1 MQPIKLEIFLDDK
14 TLAGMK
20 SVEGNLA
27 ALESFNRQ
35 MVERLQGELKQLERQ
50 YKQLQKQGLAGDRE
64 LADIQALKGV
74 IGSLKDEIKAY
85 EAAKRQAN
93 ETPLVAHDPAP
104 KLNQVKMTMAQ
115 IARELPSLAMGPQ
128 MFFLAIS
135 NNIPMFTDA
144 VSNARREYELMTA
157 AGKKAT
163 PVWKQVASAMFSP
176 QTALA
181 TLITLTV
188 MYSKEIW
195 ASIKGLGG
203 ARDATLELLSAEQE
217 MALARNKAQESIKK
231 ERAELELIYSK
242 LRDTSL
248 STRERTAAIN
258 EWVKRYP
265 EYAGILD
272 GEQVS
277 LSKLESSYRALSKEI
292 YANAVARNY
301 ADRIADLSVRKE
313 KEEIRRLNQKLTVA
327 RAEEDLKKQEEDF
340 SRKEQEGFG
349 TATAKIDARKKVEAS
364 RRNVEEQKRIYNDI
378 LGNLQ
383 AYENNIAAIEK
394 RIKTADLFPQP
405 EEGTYDYWTAQ
416 KERSEAVLKE
426 IRSDIKRTLD
436 EAAGEGRDLF
446 SLGIDKSTVEAYR
459 KATGELKTAE
469 KELKAYE
476 TKERR
481 VPGRTPTDYQNE
493 LSDARL
499 RAQRKLEDARIALMA
514 EGSAKRK
521 ALLRQEYE
529 QTLAAIDK
537 EERELLSRLEKSK
550 KAGNPVAPG
559 EADRIRQDASSQRVI
574 AGVQYMQ
581 EVYEEEKQFREK
593 DRQAW
598 IDYNREYGSY
608 QEKRL
613 AITQDYALKIAA
625 AETEGEK
632 AMLKRRRE
640 DELKELD
647 FGEFKKTVNL
657 ADVFG
662 NLDTQSTE
670 ALSALRDK
678 LKEYISGA
686 AKELRPSDLKQ
697 LQDALTNIDLKL
709 ADRKPFR
716 ELKRSMDEYAKAQE
730 SVQKAQEDLNT
741 VMAGG
746 KVITGVYR
754 DETGKL
760 TTKLLTQ
767 EQAEKKLT
775 EAQENRRRKRTA
787 MAQSLQGVAGEM
799 SSYGQAADDVV
810 SMLEG
815 FGVSEDENAKRVIEG
830 FNTMSEGIGQ
840 FANSMLSGDIGGM
853 ISGVVNTAGG
863 FVKTLGSL
871 FGTDWGGQRSERR
884 YQQAKERYESY
895 MAVLDKVIAKQKEL
909 VASMETDTLAN
920 ANNSYKKAGE
930 LLQQQEEYAR
940 EMGKAYLNA
949 GASKGFLGIG
959 SKASHGTKQ
968 REDISSTAWEQAR
981 RVLGSDFSKV
991 ADGRMTGLFDLS
1003 YEKLVEL
1010 RDEAT
1015 GFWSELHEDTRKYLE
1030 QIIES
1035 EEAWLEVQETRKEAM
1050 TGISFENV
1058 RSSFLDM
1065 LMDMDSSTADFADN
1079 FEKYMQKAMLNS
1091 MLSESYNER
1100 IKEWYDSFAEA
1111 MEEKTEWRTGWS
1123 GLRRKRTQVVTEA
1136 AGVLNQAEHD
1146 MLKEAWDSIVSDAL
1160 AQRDAMKEIF
1170 GWKGDGTESQSG
1182 RGGAFTAMTQEQGTL
1197 LEGLFTSLQDHAS
1210 GMHKLLEELAKSRKE
1225 DHDLLVSIAENTAY
1239 CRYLEGI
1246 NEIME
1251 YFRNNG
1257 IKVS

>member
-20 SVEGNLA
+20 SAEGNIA

-144 VSNARREYELMTA
+144 VGNARKEYELMTA

-163 PVWKQVASAMFSP
+163 PVWKQVAASLFSP

-181 TLITLTV
+181 ALITLTV
-188 MYSKEIW
+188 VYGKEIGEW
-195 ASIKGLGG
+195 IKGLFGG
-203 ARDATLELLSAEQE
+203 KNAMDELRESMRETYEVEKEANATFVKSRFE
-217 MALARNKAQESIKK
+217 MDRVIK
-231 ERAELELIYSK
+231 SV
-242 LRDTSL
+242 
-248 STRERTAAIN
+248 REF
-258 EWVKRYP
+258 K
-265 EYAGILD
+265 G
-272 GEQVS
+272 
-277 LSKLESSYRALSKEI
+277 SKEEERKKVTELNRTYGETFGYYQTLSEWYDTLMKKSSDYIEILVLEQKARKWLDKAVEESDKADKLKAEGVESHRPWFGAGGKIHKFFGGGSTDQFGSDPALVAYNKMLKDI
-292 YANAVARNY
+292 YDA
-301 ADRIADLSVRKE
+301 
-313 KEEIRRLNQKLTVA
+313 EEDALK
-327 RAEEDLKKQEEDF
+327 RAEEFQDKAARIKEGTNINTVVSGSVEELENSIAEKRKALKKLTNKED
-340 SRKEQEGFG
+340 
-349 TATAKIDARKKVEAS
+349 
-364 RRNVEEQKRIYNDI
+364 Y
-378 LGNLQ
+378 
-383 AYENNIAAIEK
+383 
-394 RIKTADLFPQP
+394 
-405 EEGTYDYWTAQ
+405 
-416 KERSEAVLKE
+416 
-426 IRSDIKRTLD
+426 
-436 EAAGEGRDLF
+436 EAAMKVIEAEEKKLENITGKKNKDGGRNA
-446 SLGIDKSTVEAYR
+446 S
-459 KATGELKTAE
+459 
-469 KELKAYE
+469 
-476 TKERR
+476 
-481 VPGRTPTDYQNE
+481 DYQDA

-559 EADRIRQDASSQRVI
+559 EAGRIRQDASSQRVI

-716 ELKRSMDEYAKAQE
+716 ELKLSMDEYANAQE
-730 SVQKAQEDLNT
+730 TARQAQEDLNT

-746 KVITGVYR
+746 KVITGLYR

-760 TTKLLTQ
+760 VTELLTQ
-767 EQAEKKLT
+767 EQAEKKLS

-815 FGVSEDENAKRVIEG
+815 FGVSVDENAKRVVEG

-940 EMGKAYLNA
+940 EMGKVYLNA

-968 REDISSTAWEQAR
+968 REGISSTAWEQAR

-1035 EEAWLEVQETRKEAM
+1035 EEAWQEVQETRKEAM

-1111 MEEKTEWRTGWS
+1111 MEEKTEWRTGQ
-1123 GLRRKRTQVVTEA
+1123 GRRGRSRYKVVTEA
-1136 AGVLNQAEHD
+1136 AGVLNETEHD

-1170 GWKGDGTESQSG
+1170 GWQGDSAGSQSG
-1182 RGGAFTAMTQEQGTL
+1182 RSGAFTTMTQEQGTL

>member
-1 MQPIKLEIFLDDK
+1 
-14 TLAGMK
+14 MK
-20 SVEGNLA
+20 SAEGNIA

-93 ETPLVAHDPAP
+93 ETPLVAQDPAP

-144 VSNARREYELMTA
+144 VSNARKEYELMTA

-163 PVWKQVASAMFSP
+163 PVWKQVAASLFSP

-181 TLITLTV
+181 ALITLTV
-188 MYSKEIW
+188 VYGKEIGEW
-195 ASIKGLGG
+195 IKGLFGG
-203 ARDATLELLSAEQE
+203 KNAMDELRESMRETYEVEKEANATFVKSRFE
-217 MALARNKAQESIKK
+217 MDRVIK
-231 ERAELELIYSK
+231 SV
-242 LRDTSL
+242 
-248 STRERTAAIN
+248 REF
-258 EWVKRYP
+258 K
-265 EYAGILD
+265 G
-272 GEQVS
+272 
-277 LSKLESSYRALSKEI
+277 SKEEERKKVTELNRTYGETFGYYQTLSEWYDTLMKKSSDYIEILVLEQKARKWLDKAVEESDKADKLKAEGVESHRPWFGAGGKIHKFFGGGSTDQFGSDPALVAYNKMLKDI
-292 YANAVARNY
+292 YDA
-301 ADRIADLSVRKE
+301 
-313 KEEIRRLNQKLTVA
+313 EEDALK
-327 RAEEDLKKQEEDF
+327 RAEEFQDKAARIKEGTNINTVVSGSVEELENSIAEKRKALKKLTNKED
-340 SRKEQEGFG
+340 
-349 TATAKIDARKKVEAS
+349 
-364 RRNVEEQKRIYNDI
+364 Y
-378 LGNLQ
+378 
-383 AYENNIAAIEK
+383 
-394 RIKTADLFPQP
+394 
-405 EEGTYDYWTAQ
+405 
-416 KERSEAVLKE
+416 
-426 IRSDIKRTLD
+426 
-436 EAAGEGRDLF
+436 EAAMKVIEAEEKKLETITGKKNKDGGRNA
-446 SLGIDKSTVEAYR
+446 S
-459 KATGELKTAE
+459 
-469 KELKAYE
+469 
-476 TKERR
+476 
-481 VPGRTPTDYQNE
+481 DYQDA

-559 EADRIRQDASSQRVI
+559 EAGRIRQDASSQRVI

-716 ELKRSMDEYAKAQE
+716 ELKRSMDEYANAQE
-730 SVQKAQEDLNT
+730 TARQAQEDLNT

-746 KVITGVYR
+746 KVITSLYR

-760 TTKLLTQ
+760 VTELLTQ
-767 EQAEKKLT
+767 EQAEKKLS

-815 FGVSEDENAKRVIEG
+815 FGVSVDENAKRVIEG

-968 REDISSTAWEQAR
+968 REGISSTAWEQAR

-1035 EEAWLEVQETRKEAM
+1035 EEAWQEVQETRKEAM

-1111 MEEKTEWRTGWS
+1111 MEEKTEWRTGQ
-1123 GLRRKRTQVVTEA
+1123 GRRGRSRYKVVTEA
-1136 AGVLNQAEHD
+1136 AGVLNETEHD

-1170 GWKGDGTESQSG
+1170 GWQGDSAGSQSG
-1182 RGGAFTAMTQEQGTL
+1182 RSGAFTTMTQEQGTL

-1225 DHDLLVSIAENTAY
+1225 EHDLLVSIAENTAY

>member
-104 KLNQVKMTMAQ
+104 KLNLHNSIQQM
-115 IARELPSLAMGPQ
+115 AREMPSLAMGPQ

-815 FGVSEDENAKRVIEG
+815 FGVSVDENAKRVIEG

>member
-1 MQPIKLEIFLDDK
+1 MQPIKLEIFLDDR

-20 SVEGNLA
+20 SAEGNIA

-50 YKQLQKQGLAGDRE
+50 YRQLQKQGLAGDRE
-64 LADIQALKGV
+64 LADMQALKGV
-74 IGSLKDEIKAY
+74 IGGLKDEIKAY
-85 EAAKRQAN
+85 EAAKRQAG

-104 KLNQVKMTMAQ
+104 KLNQVRMTMAQ

-135 NNIPMFTDA
+135 NNIPLFTDA
-144 VSNARREYELMTA
+144 VSNARKEYELMTA

-163 PVWKQVASAMFSP
+163 PVWKQVAASLFSP

-181 TLITLTV
+181 ALITLTV
-188 MYSKEIW
+188 VYGKEIGEW
-195 ASIKGLGG
+195 IKGLFGG
-203 ARDATLELLSAEQE
+203 KNAMDELRESMRETYEVEKEANATFVKSRFE
-217 MALARNKAQESIKK
+217 MDRVVKSVK
-231 ERAELELIYSK
+231 EFK
-242 LRDTSL
+242 
-248 STRERTAAIN
+248 
-258 EWVKRYP
+258 
-265 EYAGILD
+265 G
-272 GEQVS
+272 
-277 LSKLESSYRALSKEI
+277 SKEEERKKVTELNRTYGETFGYYQTLSEWYDTLMKKSSDYIEILVLEQKARKWLDKAVEESDKADKLKAEGVESHRPWFGAGGKIHKFFGGGSTDRFGSDPALVAYNKMLKDI
-292 YANAVARNY
+292 YDAEENA
-301 ADRIADLSVRKE
+301 LK
-313 KEEIRRLNQKLTVA
+313 
-327 RAEEDLKKQEEDF
+327 RAEEFQDKAARIKEGTNINTVVSGSVEELENSIAEKRKALKKLTNKED
-340 SRKEQEGFG
+340 
-349 TATAKIDARKKVEAS
+349 
-364 RRNVEEQKRIYNDI
+364 Y
-378 LGNLQ
+378 
-383 AYENNIAAIEK
+383 
-394 RIKTADLFPQP
+394 
-405 EEGTYDYWTAQ
+405 
-416 KERSEAVLKE
+416 
-426 IRSDIKRTLD
+426 
-436 EAAGEGRDLF
+436 EAAMKVIEAEEKKLGTITGKKNKDGGRNA
-446 SLGIDKSTVEAYR
+446 S
-459 KATGELKTAE
+459 
-469 KELKAYE
+469 
-476 TKERR
+476 
-481 VPGRTPTDYQNE
+481 DYQDA

-559 EADRIRQDASSQRVI
+559 EADRIRQDASSQRVV

-581 EVYEEEKQFREK
+581 DVYDEEKQFREK

-662 NLDTQSTE
+662 NLDAQSTE

-716 ELKRSMDEYAKAQE
+716 ELKRSMDEYANAQGT
-730 SVQKAQEDLNT
+730 VQKAQEDLNT

-746 KVITGVYR
+746 KVITGLYR

-760 TTKLLTQ
+760 VTGLLTQ

-815 FGVSEDENAKRVIEG
+815 FGVSVDENAKRVIEG

-968 REDISSTAWEQAR
+968 REGISSTAWEQAR

-1035 EEAWLEVQETRKEAM
+1035 EEAWQEVQETRKEAM
-1050 TGISFENV
+1050 TGISFESV

-1100 IKEWYDSFAEA
+1100 LRKWYDSFAEA
-1111 MEEKTEWRTGWS
+1111 MEEKTEWRTGQ
-1123 GLRRKRTQVVTEA
+1123 GRRGRNRYKVTTEA
-1136 AGVLNQAEHD
+1136 AGVLSQTEHD
-1146 MLKEAWDSIVSDAL
+1146 MLKDSWDSIVNDAL
-1160 AQRDAMKEIF
+1160 AERDAMKEIF
-1170 GWKGDGTESQSG
+1170 GWQGDPASSQSG
-1182 RGGAFTAMTQEQGTL
+1182 RSGAFTTMAQEQGTL

-1239 CRYLEGI
+1239 CRYLESI

-1257 IKVS
+1257 IEVS

>member
-20 SVEGNLA
+20 SAEGNIA

-93 ETPLVAHDPAP
+93 ETPLVAQDPAP

-144 VSNARREYELMTA
+144 VSNARKEYELMTA

-163 PVWKQVASAMFSP
+163 PVWKQVAASLFSP

-181 TLITLTV
+181 ALITLTV
-188 MYSKEIW
+188 VYGKEIGEW
-195 ASIKGLGG
+195 IKGLFGG
-203 ARDATLELLSAEQE
+203 KNAMDELRESMRETYEVEKEANATFVKSRFE
-217 MALARNKAQESIKK
+217 MDRVIK
-231 ERAELELIYSK
+231 SV
-242 LRDTSL
+242 
-248 STRERTAAIN
+248 REF
-258 EWVKRYP
+258 K
-265 EYAGILD
+265 G
-272 GEQVS
+272 
-277 LSKLESSYRALSKEI
+277 SKEEERKKVTELNRTYGETFGYYQTLSEWYDTLMKKSSDYIEILVLEQKARKWLDKAVEESDKADKLKAEGVESHRPWFGAGGKIHKFFGGGSTDQFGSDPALVAYNKMLKDI
-292 YANAVARNY
+292 YDA
-301 ADRIADLSVRKE
+301 
-313 KEEIRRLNQKLTVA
+313 EEDALK
-327 RAEEDLKKQEEDF
+327 RAEEFQDKAARIKEGTNINTVVSGSVEELENSIAEKRKALKKLTNKED
-340 SRKEQEGFG
+340 
-349 TATAKIDARKKVEAS
+349 
-364 RRNVEEQKRIYNDI
+364 Y
-378 LGNLQ
+378 
-383 AYENNIAAIEK
+383 
-394 RIKTADLFPQP
+394 
-405 EEGTYDYWTAQ
+405 
-416 KERSEAVLKE
+416 
-426 IRSDIKRTLD
+426 
-436 EAAGEGRDLF
+436 EAAMKVIEAEEKKLETITGKKNKDGGRNA
-446 SLGIDKSTVEAYR
+446 S
-459 KATGELKTAE
+459 
-469 KELKAYE
+469 
-476 TKERR
+476 
-481 VPGRTPTDYQNE
+481 DYQDA

-559 EADRIRQDASSQRVI
+559 EAGRIRQDASSQRVI

-716 ELKRSMDEYAKAQE
+716 ELKRSMDEYANAQE
-730 SVQKAQEDLNT
+730 TARQAQEDLNT

-746 KVITGVYR
+746 KVITGLYR

-760 TTKLLTQ
+760 VTELLTQ
-767 EQAEKKLT
+767 EQAEKKLS

-815 FGVSEDENAKRVIEG
+815 FGVSVDENAKRVIEG

-968 REDISSTAWEQAR
+968 REGISSTAWEQVR

-1035 EEAWLEVQETRKEAM
+1035 EEAWQEVQETRKEAM

-1111 MEEKTEWRTGWS
+1111 MEEKTEWRTGQ
-1123 GLRRKRTQVVTEA
+1123 GRRGRSRYKVVTEA
-1136 AGVLNQAEHD
+1136 AGVLNETEHD

-1170 GWKGDGTESQSG
+1170 GWQGDSAGSQSG
-1182 RGGAFTAMTQEQGTL
+1182 RSGAFTTMTQEQGTL

-1225 DHDLLVSIAENTAY
+1225 EHDLLVSIAENTAY

>member
-1 MQPIKLEIFLDDK
+1 MQPIKLEIFLDDR

-20 SVEGNLA
+20 SAEGNIA

-50 YKQLQKQGLAGDRE
+50 YRQLQKQGLAGDRE

-74 IGSLKDEIKAY
+74 IGGLKDEIKAY
-85 EAAKRQAN
+85 EAAKKQAS

-104 KLNQVKMTMAQ
+104 KLNQVRMTMAQ

-144 VSNARREYELMTA
+144 VSNARKEYELMTA

-163 PVWKQVASAMFSP
+163 PVWKQVAASLFSP

-181 TLITLTV
+181 ALITLTV
-188 MYSKEIW
+188 VYGKEIGEW
-195 ASIKGLGG
+195 IKGLFGG
-203 ARDATLELLSAEQE
+203 KNAMDELRESMRETYEVEKEANATFVKSRFEMDRVIKSVKEFKGSKEEERKKVTELNRTYGETFGYYQTLSEWYDTLMKKSSDYIEVLVLEQKARKWLDKAVEESDKADKLKAEGAESHRPWFGAGGKIHKFFGGGSTDQFGSDPASVVYNKKLKDIYDAEED
-217 MALARNKAQESIKK
+217 ALK
-231 ERAELELIYSK
+231 RAEEFQDK
-242 LRDTSL
+242 
-248 STRERTAAIN
+248 AARIKEGTNIN
-258 EWVKRYP
+258 TV
-265 EYAGILD
+265 
-272 GEQVS
+272 VS
-277 LSKLESSYRALSKEI
+277 GSVEELESSIAEKRKALK
-292 YANAVARNY
+292 
-301 ADRIADLSVRKE
+301 
-313 KEEIRRLNQKLTVA
+313 KLTNKEDYEAAMKVIE
-327 RAEEDLKKQEEDF
+327 AEEKKLETIT
-340 SRKEQEGFG
+340 G
-349 TATAKIDARKKVEAS
+349 KKNKDGGRNAS
-364 RRNVEEQKRIYNDI
+364 
-378 LGNLQ
+378 
-383 AYENNIAAIEK
+383 
-394 RIKTADLFPQP
+394 
-405 EEGTYDYWTAQ
+405 
-416 KERSEAVLKE
+416 
-426 IRSDIKRTLD
+426 
-436 EAAGEGRDLF
+436 
-446 SLGIDKSTVEAYR
+446 
-459 KATGELKTAE
+459 
-469 KELKAYE
+469 
-476 TKERR
+476 
-481 VPGRTPTDYQNE
+481 DYQDA

-559 EADRIRQDASSQRVI
+559 EADRIRQDASSQRVV

-581 EVYEEEKQFREK
+581 DVYDEEKQFREK

-632 AMLKRRRE
+632 AILKRRRE

-670 ALSALRDK
+670 SLSALRDK

-730 SVQKAQEDLNT
+730 TVQKAQEDLNT

-746 KVITGVYR
+746 KVITGQYR

-760 TTKLLTQ
+760 VTGLLTQ

-815 FGVSEDENAKRVIEG
+815 FGVSVDENAKRVIEG

-968 REDISSTAWEQAR
+968 REGISSTAWEQAR

-1035 EEAWLEVQETRKEAM
+1035 EEAWQEVQETRKEAM
-1050 TGISFENV
+1050 TGISFESV

-1079 FEKYMQKAMLNS
+1079 FEKYMQRAMLNS

-1100 IKEWYDSFAEA
+1100 LRKWYDSFAEA
-1111 MEEKTEWRTGWS
+1111 MEEKTEWRTGQ
-1123 GLRRKRTQVVTEA
+1123 GRRGRNRYKVTTEA
-1136 AGVLNQAEHD
+1136 AGVLSQTEYDA
-1146 MLKEAWDSIVSDAL
+1146 LKESWDSIVSDAL
-1160 AQRDAMKEIF
+1160 AERDAMKEIF
-1170 GWKGDGTESQSG
+1170 GWQGDPASSQSG
-1182 RGGAFTAMTQEQGTL
+1182 RSGAFTTMTQEQGTL

-1225 DHDLLVSIAENTAY
+1225 DHDLLVSIVENTAY
-1239 CRYLEGI
+1239 CRYLESI

-1257 IKVS
+1257 IEVS

>member
-1 MQPIKLEIFLDDK
+1 
-14 TLAGMK
+14 MK
-20 SVEGNLA
+20 SAEGNIA

-50 YKQLQKQGLAGDRE
+50 YRQLQKQGLAGDRE

-74 IGSLKDEIKAY
+74 IGGLKDEIKAY
-85 EAAKRQAN
+85 EAAKRQAG

-104 KLNQVKMTMAQ
+104 KLNQVRMTMAQ

-144 VSNARREYELMTA
+144 VSNARKEYELMTA

-163 PVWKQVASAMFSP
+163 PVWKQVAASLFSP

-181 TLITLTV
+181 ALITLTV
-188 MYSKEIW
+188 VYGKEIGEW
-195 ASIKGLGG
+195 IKGLFGG
-203 ARDATLELLSAEQE
+203 KKAMDELRESMRETYEVEKEANATFVKSRFEMDRVIKSVKEFKGSKEEERKKVTELNRTYGETFGYYQTLSEWYDTLMKKSSDYIEVLVLEQKARKWLDKAVEESDKADKLKAEGAESHRPWFGAGGKIHKFFGGGSTDQFGSDPASVVYNKKLKDIYDAEED
-217 MALARNKAQESIKK
+217 ALK
-231 ERAELELIYSK
+231 RAEEFQDK
-242 LRDTSL
+242 
-248 STRERTAAIN
+248 AARIKEGTNIN
-258 EWVKRYP
+258 TV
-265 EYAGILD
+265 
-272 GEQVS
+272 VS
-277 LSKLESSYRALSKEI
+277 GSVEELESSIAEKRKALK
-292 YANAVARNY
+292 
-301 ADRIADLSVRKE
+301 
-313 KEEIRRLNQKLTVA
+313 KLTNKEDYEAAMKVIE
-327 RAEEDLKKQEEDF
+327 AEEKKLETIT
-340 SRKEQEGFG
+340 G
-349 TATAKIDARKKVEAS
+349 KKNKDGGRNAS
-364 RRNVEEQKRIYNDI
+364 
-378 LGNLQ
+378 
-383 AYENNIAAIEK
+383 
-394 RIKTADLFPQP
+394 
-405 EEGTYDYWTAQ
+405 
-416 KERSEAVLKE
+416 
-426 IRSDIKRTLD
+426 
-436 EAAGEGRDLF
+436 
-446 SLGIDKSTVEAYR
+446 
-459 KATGELKTAE
+459 
-469 KELKAYE
+469 
-476 TKERR
+476 
-481 VPGRTPTDYQNE
+481 DYQDA

-559 EADRIRQDASSQRVI
+559 EADRIRQDASSQRVV

-581 EVYEEEKQFREK
+581 DVYDEEKQFREK

-632 AMLKRRRE
+632 AILKRRRE

-670 ALSALRDK
+670 SLSALRDK

-730 SVQKAQEDLNT
+730 TVQKAQEDLNT

-746 KVITGVYR
+746 KVITGQYR

-760 TTKLLTQ
+760 VTGLLTQ

-815 FGVSEDENAKRVIEG
+815 FGVSVDENAKRVIEG

-968 REDISSTAWEQAR
+968 REGISSTAWEQAR

-1035 EEAWLEVQETRKEAM
+1035 EEAWQEVQETRKEAM
-1050 TGISFENV
+1050 TGISFESV

-1079 FEKYMQKAMLNS
+1079 FEKYMQRAMLNS

-1100 IKEWYDSFAEA
+1100 LRKWYDSFAEA
-1111 MEEKTEWRTGWS
+1111 MEEKTEWRTGQ
-1123 GLRRKRTQVVTEA
+1123 GRRGRNRYKVTTEA
-1136 AGVLNQAEHD
+1136 AGVLSQTEYDA
-1146 MLKEAWDSIVSDAL
+1146 LKESWDSIVSDAL
-1160 AQRDAMKEIF
+1160 AERDAMKEIF
-1170 GWKGDGTESQSG
+1170 GWQGDPASSQSG
-1182 RGGAFTAMTQEQGTL
+1182 RSGAFTTMTQEQGTL

-1225 DHDLLVSIAENTAY
+1225 DHDLLVSIVENTAY
-1239 CRYLEGI
+1239 CRYLESI

-1257 IKVS
+1257 IEVS

>member
-20 SVEGNLA
+20 SAEGNLA

-144 VSNARREYELMTA
+144 VGNARKEYELMTA

-163 PVWKQVASAMFSP
+163 PVWKQVAASLFSP

-181 TLITLTV
+181 ALITLTV
-188 MYSKEIW
+188 VYGKEIGEW
-195 ASIKGLGG
+195 IKGLFGG
-203 ARDATLELLSAEQE
+203 KNAMDELRESMRETYEVEKEANATFVKSRFE
-217 MALARNKAQESIKK
+217 MDRVIK
-231 ERAELELIYSK
+231 SV
-242 LRDTSL
+242 
-248 STRERTAAIN
+248 REF
-258 EWVKRYP
+258 K
-265 EYAGILD
+265 G
-272 GEQVS
+272 
-277 LSKLESSYRALSKEI
+277 SKEEERKKVTELNRTYGETFGYYQTLSEWYDTLMKKSSDYIEILVLEQKARKWLDKAVEESDKADKLKAEGVESHRPWFGAGGKIHKFFGGGSTDRFGSDPALVAYNKMLKDI
-292 YANAVARNY
+292 YDA
-301 ADRIADLSVRKE
+301 
-313 KEEIRRLNQKLTVA
+313 EEDALK
-327 RAEEDLKKQEEDF
+327 RAEEFQDKAARIKEGTNINTVVSGSVEELENSIAEKRKALKKLTNKED
-340 SRKEQEGFG
+340 
-349 TATAKIDARKKVEAS
+349 
-364 RRNVEEQKRIYNDI
+364 Y
-378 LGNLQ
+378 
-383 AYENNIAAIEK
+383 
-394 RIKTADLFPQP
+394 
-405 EEGTYDYWTAQ
+405 
-416 KERSEAVLKE
+416 
-426 IRSDIKRTLD
+426 
-436 EAAGEGRDLF
+436 EAAMKVIEAEEKKLETITGKKNKDGGRNA
-446 SLGIDKSTVEAYR
+446 S
-459 KATGELKTAE
+459 
-469 KELKAYE
+469 
-476 TKERR
+476 
-481 VPGRTPTDYQNE
+481 DYQDA

-559 EADRIRQDASSQRVI
+559 EAGRIRQDASSQRVI
-574 AGVQYMQ
+574 AGVRYMQ

-716 ELKRSMDEYAKAQE
+716 ELKRSMDEYANAQE
-730 SVQKAQEDLNT
+730 TARQAQEDLNT

-746 KVITGVYR
+746 KVITGLYR

-760 TTKLLTQ
+760 VTELLTQ
-767 EQAEKKLT
+767 EQAEKKLS

-815 FGVSEDENAKRVIEG
+815 FGVSVDENAKRVIEG

-968 REDISSTAWEQAR
+968 REGISSTAWEQAR

-1035 EEAWLEVQETRKEAM
+1035 EEAWQEVQETRKEAM

-1111 MEEKTEWRTGWS
+1111 MEEKTEWRTGQ
-1123 GLRRKRTQVVTEA
+1123 GRRGRSRYKVVTEA
-1136 AGVLNQAEHD
+1136 AGVLNETEHD

-1170 GWKGDGTESQSG
+1170 GWQGDSAGSQSG
-1182 RGGAFTAMTQEQGTL
+1182 RSGAFTTMTQEQGTL

>member
-20 SVEGNLA
+20 SAEGNIA

-144 VSNARREYELMTA
+144 VSNARKEYELMTA

-163 PVWKQVASAMFSP
+163 PVWKQVAASLFSP

-181 TLITLTV
+181 ALITLTV
-188 MYSKEIW
+188 VYGKEIGEW
-195 ASIKGLGG
+195 IKGLFGG
-203 ARDATLELLSAEQE
+203 KNAMDELRESMRETYEVEKEANATFVKSRFE
-217 MALARNKAQESIKK
+217 MDRVIK
-231 ERAELELIYSK
+231 SV
-242 LRDTSL
+242 
-248 STRERTAAIN
+248 REF
-258 EWVKRYP
+258 K
-265 EYAGILD
+265 G
-272 GEQVS
+272 
-277 LSKLESSYRALSKEI
+277 SKEEERKKVTELNRTYGETFGYYQTLSEWYDTLMKKSSDYIEILVLEQKARKWLDKAVEESDKADKLKAEGVESHRPWFGAGGKIHKFFGGGSTDRFGSDPALVAYNKMLKDI
-292 YANAVARNY
+292 YDA
-301 ADRIADLSVRKE
+301 
-313 KEEIRRLNQKLTVA
+313 EEDALK
-327 RAEEDLKKQEEDF
+327 RAEEFQDKAARIKEGTNINTVVSGSVEELENSIAEKRKALKKLTNKED
-340 SRKEQEGFG
+340 
-349 TATAKIDARKKVEAS
+349 
-364 RRNVEEQKRIYNDI
+364 Y
-378 LGNLQ
+378 
-383 AYENNIAAIEK
+383 
-394 RIKTADLFPQP
+394 
-405 EEGTYDYWTAQ
+405 
-416 KERSEAVLKE
+416 
-426 IRSDIKRTLD
+426 
-436 EAAGEGRDLF
+436 EAAMKVIEAEEKKLETITGKKNKDGGRNA
-446 SLGIDKSTVEAYR
+446 S
-459 KATGELKTAE
+459 
-469 KELKAYE
+469 
-476 TKERR
+476 
-481 VPGRTPTDYQNE
+481 DYQDA

-559 EADRIRQDASSQRVI
+559 EAGRIRQDASSQRVI

-716 ELKRSMDEYAKAQE
+716 ELKRSMDEYANAQE
-730 SVQKAQEDLNT
+730 TARQAQEDLNT

-746 KVITGVYR
+746 KVITSLYR

-760 TTKLLTQ
+760 VTELLTQ
-767 EQAEKKLT
+767 EQAEKKLS

-815 FGVSEDENAKRVIEG
+815 FGVSVDENAKRVIEG

-968 REDISSTAWEQAR
+968 REGISSTAWEQAR

-1035 EEAWLEVQETRKEAM
+1035 EEAWQEVQETRKEAM

-1111 MEEKTEWRTGWS
+1111 MEEKTEWRTGQ
-1123 GLRRKRTQVVTEA
+1123 GRRGRSRYKVVTEA
-1136 AGVLNQAEHD
+1136 AGVLNETEHD

-1170 GWKGDGTESQSG
+1170 GWQGDSASSQSG
-1182 RGGAFTAMTQEQGTL
+1182 RSGAFTTMTQEQGTL

-1225 DHDLLVSIAENTAY
+1225 EHDLLVSIAENTAY

>member
-1 MQPIKLEIFLDDK
+1 
-14 TLAGMK
+14 MK
-20 SVEGNLA
+20 SAEGNIA

-144 VSNARREYELMTA
+144 VSNARKEYELMTA

-163 PVWKQVASAMFSP
+163 PVWKQVAASLFSP

-181 TLITLTV
+181 ALITLTV
-188 MYSKEIW
+188 VYGKEIGEW
-195 ASIKGLGG
+195 IKGLFGG
-203 ARDATLELLSAEQE
+203 KNAMDELRESMRETYEVEKEANATFVKSRFE
-217 MALARNKAQESIKK
+217 MDRVIK
-231 ERAELELIYSK
+231 SV
-242 LRDTSL
+242 
-248 STRERTAAIN
+248 REF
-258 EWVKRYP
+258 K
-265 EYAGILD
+265 G
-272 GEQVS
+272 
-277 LSKLESSYRALSKEI
+277 SKEEERKKVTELNRTYGETFGYYQTLSEWYDTLMKKSSDYIEILVLEQKARKWLDKAVEESDKADKLKAEGVESHRPWFGAGGKIHKFFGGGSTDRFGSDPALVAYNKMLKDI
-292 YANAVARNY
+292 YDA
-301 ADRIADLSVRKE
+301 
-313 KEEIRRLNQKLTVA
+313 EEDALK
-327 RAEEDLKKQEEDF
+327 RAEEFQDKAARIKEGTNINTVVSGSVEELENSIAEKRKALKKLTNKED
-340 SRKEQEGFG
+340 
-349 TATAKIDARKKVEAS
+349 
-364 RRNVEEQKRIYNDI
+364 Y
-378 LGNLQ
+378 
-383 AYENNIAAIEK
+383 
-394 RIKTADLFPQP
+394 
-405 EEGTYDYWTAQ
+405 
-416 KERSEAVLKE
+416 
-426 IRSDIKRTLD
+426 
-436 EAAGEGRDLF
+436 EAAMKVIEAEEKKLETITGKKNKDGGRNA
-446 SLGIDKSTVEAYR
+446 S
-459 KATGELKTAE
+459 
-469 KELKAYE
+469 
-476 TKERR
+476 
-481 VPGRTPTDYQNE
+481 DYQDA

-559 EADRIRQDASSQRVI
+559 EAGRIRQDASSQRVI

-716 ELKRSMDEYAKAQE
+716 ELKRSMDEYANAQE
-730 SVQKAQEDLNT
+730 TARQAQEDLNT

-746 KVITGVYR
+746 KVITGLYR

-760 TTKLLTQ
+760 VTELLTQ
-767 EQAEKKLT
+767 EQAEKKLS

-815 FGVSEDENAKRVIEG
+815 FGVSVDENAKRVIEG

-968 REDISSTAWEQAR
+968 REGISSTAWEQAR

-1035 EEAWLEVQETRKEAM
+1035 EEAWQEVQETRKEAM
-1050 TGISFENV
+1050 TGISLENV

-1123 GLRRKRTQVVTEA
+1123 GLRRKRIQVVTEA

>member
-1 MQPIKLEIFLDDK
+1 
-14 TLAGMK
+14 MK
-20 SVEGNLA
+20 SAEGNIA

-50 YKQLQKQGLAGDRE
+50 YRQLQKQGLAGDRE

-74 IGSLKDEIKAY
+74 IGGLKDEIKAY
-85 EAAKRQAN
+85 EAAKRQAG

-104 KLNQVKMTMAQ
+104 KLNQVRMTMAQ

-144 VSNARREYELMTA
+144 VSNARKEYELMTA

-163 PVWKQVASAMFSP
+163 PVWKQVAASLFSP

-181 TLITLTV
+181 ALITLTV
-188 MYSKEIW
+188 VYGKEIGEW
-195 ASIKGLGG
+195 IKGLFGG
-203 ARDATLELLSAEQE
+203 KNAMDELRESMRETYEVEKEANATFVKSRFE
-217 MALARNKAQESIKK
+217 MDRVIKSVK
-231 ERAELELIYSK
+231 EFK
-242 LRDTSL
+242 
-248 STRERTAAIN
+248 
-258 EWVKRYP
+258 
-265 EYAGILD
+265 G
-272 GEQVS
+272 
-277 LSKLESSYRALSKEI
+277 SKEEERKKVTELNRTYGETFGYYQTLSEWYDTLMKKSSDYIEVLVLEQKARKWLDKAVEESDKADKLKAEGAESHRPWFGAGGKIHKFFGGGSTDQFGSDPASVVYNKKLKDI
-292 YANAVARNY
+292 YDA
-301 ADRIADLSVRKE
+301 
-313 KEEIRRLNQKLTVA
+313 EEDALK
-327 RAEEDLKKQEEDF
+327 RAEEFQDKAARIKEGTNINTVVSGSVEELENSIAEKRKALKKLTNKED
-340 SRKEQEGFG
+340 
-349 TATAKIDARKKVEAS
+349 
-364 RRNVEEQKRIYNDI
+364 Y
-378 LGNLQ
+378 
-383 AYENNIAAIEK
+383 
-394 RIKTADLFPQP
+394 
-405 EEGTYDYWTAQ
+405 
-416 KERSEAVLKE
+416 
-426 IRSDIKRTLD
+426 
-436 EAAGEGRDLF
+436 EAAMKVIEAEEKKLETITGKKNKDGGRNA
-446 SLGIDKSTVEAYR
+446 S
-459 KATGELKTAE
+459 
-469 KELKAYE
+469 
-476 TKERR
+476 
-481 VPGRTPTDYQNE
+481 DYQDA

-559 EADRIRQDASSQRVI
+559 EADRIRQDASSQRVV

-581 EVYEEEKQFREK
+581 DVYDEEKQFREK

-670 ALSALRDK
+670 SLSALRDK

-716 ELKRSMDEYAKAQE
+716 ELKRSMDEYANAQE
-730 SVQKAQEDLNT
+730 TVQKAQEDLNT

-746 KVITGVYR
+746 KVITGLYR

-760 TTKLLTQ
+760 VTGLLTQ

-815 FGVSEDENAKRVIEG
+815 FGVSVDENAKRVIEG

-968 REDISSTAWEQAR
+968 REGISSTAWEQAR

-1035 EEAWLEVQETRKEAM
+1035 EEAWQEVQETRKEAM
-1050 TGISFENV
+1050 TGISFESV

-1100 IKEWYDSFAEA
+1100 LRKWYDSFAEA
-1111 MEEKTEWRTGWS
+1111 MEEKTEWRTGQ
-1123 GLRRKRTQVVTEA
+1123 GRRGRNRYKVTTEA
-1136 AGVLNQAEHD
+1136 AGVLSQTEYDA
-1146 MLKEAWDSIVSDAL
+1146 LKDSWDSIVSDAL
-1160 AQRDAMKEIF
+1160 AERDAMKEIF
-1170 GWKGDGTESQSG
+1170 GWKGDPASSQSG
-1182 RGGAFTAMTQEQGTL
+1182 RSGAFTAMTQEQGTL

-1239 CRYLEGI
+1239 CRYLESI

-1257 IKVS
+1257 IEVS

>member
-20 SVEGNLA
+20 SAEGNIA

-144 VSNARREYELMTA
+144 VSNARKEYELMTA

-163 PVWKQVASAMFSP
+163 PVWKQVAASLFSP

-181 TLITLTV
+181 ALITLTV
-188 MYSKEIW
+188 VYGKEIGEW
-195 ASIKGLGG
+195 IKGLFGG
-203 ARDATLELLSAEQE
+203 KNAMDELRESMRETYEVEKEANATFVKSRFE
-217 MALARNKAQESIKK
+217 MDRVIK
-231 ERAELELIYSK
+231 SV
-242 LRDTSL
+242 
-248 STRERTAAIN
+248 REF
-258 EWVKRYP
+258 K
-265 EYAGILD
+265 G
-272 GEQVS
+272 
-277 LSKLESSYRALSKEI
+277 SKEEERKKVTELNRTYGETFGYYQTLSEWYDTLMKKSSDYIEILVLKQKARKWLDKAVEESDKADKLKAEGVESHRPWFGAGGKIHKFFGGGSTDQFGSDPALVAYNKMLKDI
-292 YANAVARNY
+292 YDA
-301 ADRIADLSVRKE
+301 
-313 KEEIRRLNQKLTVA
+313 EEDALK
-327 RAEEDLKKQEEDF
+327 RAEEFQDKAARIKEGTNINTVVSGSVEELENSIAEKRKALKKLTNKED
-340 SRKEQEGFG
+340 
-349 TATAKIDARKKVEAS
+349 
-364 RRNVEEQKRIYNDI
+364 Y
-378 LGNLQ
+378 
-383 AYENNIAAIEK
+383 
-394 RIKTADLFPQP
+394 
-405 EEGTYDYWTAQ
+405 
-416 KERSEAVLKE
+416 
-426 IRSDIKRTLD
+426 
-436 EAAGEGRDLF
+436 EAAMKVIEAEEKKLETITGKKNKDGGRNA
-446 SLGIDKSTVEAYR
+446 S
-459 KATGELKTAE
+459 
-469 KELKAYE
+469 
-476 TKERR
+476 
-481 VPGRTPTDYQNE
+481 DYQDA

-559 EADRIRQDASSQRVI
+559 EAGRIRQDASSQRVI

-716 ELKRSMDEYAKAQE
+716 ELKRSMDEYANAQE
-730 SVQKAQEDLNT
+730 TARQAQEDLNT

-746 KVITGVYR
+746 KVITSLYR

-760 TTKLLTQ
+760 VTELLTQ
-767 EQAEKKLT
+767 EQAEKKLS

-815 FGVSEDENAKRVIEG
+815 FGVSVDENAKRVIEG

-968 REDISSTAWEQAR
+968 REGISSTAWEQAR

-1035 EEAWLEVQETRKEAM
+1035 EEAWQEVQETRKEAM

-1111 MEEKTEWRTGWS
+1111 MEEKTEWRTGQ
-1123 GLRRKRTQVVTEA
+1123 GRRGRSRYKVVTEA
-1136 AGVLNQAEHD
+1136 AGVLNETEHD

-1170 GWKGDGTESQSG
+1170 GWQGDSAGSQSG
-1182 RGGAFTAMTQEQGTL
+1182 RSGAFTTMTQEQGTL

>member
-20 SVEGNLA
+20 SAEGNIA

-144 VSNARREYELMTA
+144 VSNARKEYELMTA

-163 PVWKQVASAMFSP
+163 PVWKQVAASLFSP

-181 TLITLTV
+181 ALITLTV
-188 MYSKEIW
+188 VYGKEIGEW
-195 ASIKGLGG
+195 IKGLFGG
-203 ARDATLELLSAEQE
+203 KNAMDELRESMRETYEVEKEANATFVKSRFE
-217 MALARNKAQESIKK
+217 MDRVIK
-231 ERAELELIYSK
+231 SV
-242 LRDTSL
+242 
-248 STRERTAAIN
+248 REF
-258 EWVKRYP
+258 K
-265 EYAGILD
+265 G
-272 GEQVS
+272 
-277 LSKLESSYRALSKEI
+277 SKEEERKKVTELNRTYGETFGYYQTLSEWYDTLMKKSSDYIEILVLEQKARKWLDKAVEESDKADKLKAEGVESHRPWFGAGGKIHKFFGGGSTDRFGSDPALVAYNKMLKDI
-292 YANAVARNY
+292 YDA
-301 ADRIADLSVRKE
+301 
-313 KEEIRRLNQKLTVA
+313 EEDALK
-327 RAEEDLKKQEEDF
+327 RAEEFQDKAARIKEGTNINTVVSGSVEELENSIAEKRKALKKLTNKED
-340 SRKEQEGFG
+340 
-349 TATAKIDARKKVEAS
+349 
-364 RRNVEEQKRIYNDI
+364 Y
-378 LGNLQ
+378 
-383 AYENNIAAIEK
+383 
-394 RIKTADLFPQP
+394 
-405 EEGTYDYWTAQ
+405 
-416 KERSEAVLKE
+416 
-426 IRSDIKRTLD
+426 
-436 EAAGEGRDLF
+436 EAAMKVIEAEEKKLETITGKKNKDGGRNA
-446 SLGIDKSTVEAYR
+446 S
-459 KATGELKTAE
+459 
-469 KELKAYE
+469 
-476 TKERR
+476 
-481 VPGRTPTDYQNE
+481 DYQDA

-559 EADRIRQDASSQRVI
+559 EAGRIRQDASSQRVI

-716 ELKRSMDEYAKAQE
+716 ELKRSMDEYANAQE
-730 SVQKAQEDLNT
+730 TARQAQEDLNT

-746 KVITGVYR
+746 KVITGQYR

-760 TTKLLTQ
+760 VTELLTQ
-767 EQAEKKLT
+767 EQAEKKLS

-815 FGVSEDENAKRVIEG
+815 FGVSVDENAKRVIEG

-968 REDISSTAWEQAR
+968 REGISSTAWEQAR

-1035 EEAWLEVQETRKEAM
+1035 EEAWQEVQETRKEAM
-1050 TGISFENV
+1050 TGISLENV

>member
-1 MQPIKLEIFLDDK
+1 MQPIKLEIFLDDR

-20 SVEGNLA
+20 SAEGNIA

-50 YKQLQKQGLAGDRE
+50 YRQLQKQGLAGDRE
-64 LADIQALKGV
+64 LADMQALKGV
-74 IGSLKDEIKAY
+74 IGGLKDEIKAY
-85 EAAKRQAN
+85 EAAKRQAG

-104 KLNQVKMTMAQ
+104 KLNQVRMTMAQ

-144 VSNARREYELMTA
+144 VSNARKEYELMTA

-163 PVWKQVASAMFSP
+163 PVWKQVAASLFSP

-181 TLITLTV
+181 ALITLTV
-188 MYSKEIW
+188 VYGKEIGEW
-195 ASIKGLGG
+195 IKGLFGG
-203 ARDATLELLSAEQE
+203 KNAMDELRESMRETYEVEKEANATFVKSRFE
-217 MALARNKAQESIKK
+217 MDRVIKSVK
-231 ERAELELIYSK
+231 EFK
-242 LRDTSL
+242 
-248 STRERTAAIN
+248 
-258 EWVKRYP
+258 
-265 EYAGILD
+265 G
-272 GEQVS
+272 
-277 LSKLESSYRALSKEI
+277 SKEEERKKVTELNRTYGETFGYYQTLSEWYDTLMKKSSDYIEILVLEQKARKWLDKAVEESDKADKLKAEGVESHRPWFGAGGKIHKFFGGGSTDRFGSDPALVAYNKMLKDI
-292 YANAVARNY
+292 YDAEENA
-301 ADRIADLSVRKE
+301 LK
-313 KEEIRRLNQKLTVA
+313 
-327 RAEEDLKKQEEDF
+327 RAEEFQDKAARIKEGTNINTVVSGSVEELENSIAEKRKALKKLTNKED
-340 SRKEQEGFG
+340 
-349 TATAKIDARKKVEAS
+349 
-364 RRNVEEQKRIYNDI
+364 Y
-378 LGNLQ
+378 
-383 AYENNIAAIEK
+383 
-394 RIKTADLFPQP
+394 
-405 EEGTYDYWTAQ
+405 
-416 KERSEAVLKE
+416 
-426 IRSDIKRTLD
+426 
-436 EAAGEGRDLF
+436 EAAMKVIEAEEKKLGTITGKKNKDGGRNA
-446 SLGIDKSTVEAYR
+446 S
-459 KATGELKTAE
+459 
-469 KELKAYE
+469 
-476 TKERR
+476 
-481 VPGRTPTDYQNE
+481 DYQDA

-559 EADRIRQDASSQRVI
+559 EADRIRQDASSQRVV

-581 EVYEEEKQFREK
+581 DVYDEEKQFREK

-662 NLDTQSTE
+662 NLDAQSTE

-716 ELKRSMDEYAKAQE
+716 ELKRSMDEYANAQGT
-730 SVQKAQEDLNT
+730 VQKAQEDLNT

-746 KVITGVYR
+746 KVITGLYR

-760 TTKLLTQ
+760 VTGLLTQ

-815 FGVSEDENAKRVIEG
+815 FGVSVDENAKRVIEG

-968 REDISSTAWEQAR
+968 REGISSTAWEQAR

-1035 EEAWLEVQETRKEAM
+1035 EEAWQEVQETRKEAM
-1050 TGISFENV
+1050 TGISFESV

-1100 IKEWYDSFAEA
+1100 LRKWYDSFAEA
-1111 MEEKTEWRTGWS
+1111 MEEKTEWRTGQ
-1123 GLRRKRTQVVTEA
+1123 GRRGRNRYKVTTEA
-1136 AGVLNQAEHD
+1136 AGVLSQTEHD
-1146 MLKEAWDSIVSDAL
+1146 MLKDSWDSIVNDAL
-1160 AQRDAMKEIF
+1160 AERDAMKEIF
-1170 GWKGDGTESQSG
+1170 GWQGDPASSQSG
-1182 RGGAFTAMTQEQGTL
+1182 RSGAFTTMAQEQGTL

-1239 CRYLEGI
+1239 CRYLESI

-1257 IKVS
+1257 IEVS

>member
-20 SVEGNLA
+20 SAEGNLA

-144 VSNARREYELMTA
+144 VGNARKEYELMTA

-163 PVWKQVASAMFSP
+163 PVWKQVAASLFSP

-181 TLITLTV
+181 ALITLTV
-188 MYSKEIW
+188 VYGKEIGEW
-195 ASIKGLGG
+195 IKGLFGG
-203 ARDATLELLSAEQE
+203 KNAMDELRESMRETYEVEKEANATFVKSRFE
-217 MALARNKAQESIKK
+217 MDRVIK
-231 ERAELELIYSK
+231 SV
-242 LRDTSL
+242 
-248 STRERTAAIN
+248 REF
-258 EWVKRYP
+258 K
-265 EYAGILD
+265 G
-272 GEQVS
+272 
-277 LSKLESSYRALSKEI
+277 SKEEERKKVTELNRTYGETFGYYQTLSEWYDTLMKKSSDYIEILVLEQKARKWLDKAVEESDKADKLKAEGVESHRPWFGAGGKIHKFFGGGSTDRFGSDPALVAYNKMLKDI
-292 YANAVARNY
+292 YDA
-301 ADRIADLSVRKE
+301 
-313 KEEIRRLNQKLTVA
+313 EEDALK
-327 RAEEDLKKQEEDF
+327 RAEEFQDKAARIKEGTNINTVVSGSVEELENSIAEKRKALKKLTNKED
-340 SRKEQEGFG
+340 
-349 TATAKIDARKKVEAS
+349 
-364 RRNVEEQKRIYNDI
+364 Y
-378 LGNLQ
+378 
-383 AYENNIAAIEK
+383 
-394 RIKTADLFPQP
+394 
-405 EEGTYDYWTAQ
+405 
-416 KERSEAVLKE
+416 
-426 IRSDIKRTLD
+426 
-436 EAAGEGRDLF
+436 EAAMKVIEAEEKKLETITGKKNKDGGRNA
-446 SLGIDKSTVEAYR
+446 S
-459 KATGELKTAE
+459 
-469 KELKAYE
+469 
-476 TKERR
+476 
-481 VPGRTPTDYQNE
+481 DYQDA

-559 EADRIRQDASSQRVI
+559 EAGRIRQDASSQRVI

-716 ELKRSMDEYAKAQE
+716 ELKLSMDEYANAQE
-730 SVQKAQEDLNT
+730 TARQAQEDLNT

-746 KVITGVYR
+746 KVITGLYR

-760 TTKLLTQ
+760 VTELLTQ
-767 EQAEKKLT
+767 EQAEKKLS

-787 MAQSLQGVAGEM
+787 MAQSLQGGAGEM

-815 FGVSEDENAKRVIEG
+815 FGVSVDENAKRVIEG

-968 REDISSTAWEQAR
+968 REGISSTAWEQAR

-1035 EEAWLEVQETRKEAM
+1035 EEAWQEVQETRKEAM

-1111 MEEKTEWRTGWS
+1111 MEEKTEWRTGQ
-1123 GLRRKRTQVVTEA
+1123 GRRGRSRYKVVTEA
-1136 AGVLNQAEHD
+1136 AGVLNETEHD

-1170 GWKGDGTESQSG
+1170 GWQGDSAGSQSG
-1182 RGGAFTAMTQEQGTL
+1182 RSGAFTTMTQEQGTL

>member
-1 MQPIKLEIFLDDK
+1 
-14 TLAGMK
+14 MK
-20 SVEGNLA
+20 SAEGNIA

-93 ETPLVAHDPAP
+93 ETPLVAQDPAP

-144 VSNARREYELMTA
+144 VSNARKEYELMTA

-163 PVWKQVASAMFSP
+163 PVWKQVAASLFSP

-181 TLITLTV
+181 ALITLTV
-188 MYSKEIW
+188 VYGKEIGEW
-195 ASIKGLGG
+195 IKGLFGG
-203 ARDATLELLSAEQE
+203 KNAMDELRESMRETYEVEKEANATFVKSRFE
-217 MALARNKAQESIKK
+217 MDRVIK
-231 ERAELELIYSK
+231 SV
-242 LRDTSL
+242 
-248 STRERTAAIN
+248 REF
-258 EWVKRYP
+258 K
-265 EYAGILD
+265 G
-272 GEQVS
+272 
-277 LSKLESSYRALSKEI
+277 SKEEERKKVTELNRTYGETFGYYQTLSEWYDTLMKKSSDYIEILVLEQKARKWLDKAVEESDKADKLKAEGVESHRPWFGAGGKIHKFFGGGSTDRFGSDPALVAYNKMLKDI
-292 YANAVARNY
+292 YDA
-301 ADRIADLSVRKE
+301 
-313 KEEIRRLNQKLTVA
+313 EEDALK
-327 RAEEDLKKQEEDF
+327 RAEEFQDKAARIKEGTNINTVVSGSVEELENSIAEKRKALKKLTNKED
-340 SRKEQEGFG
+340 
-349 TATAKIDARKKVEAS
+349 
-364 RRNVEEQKRIYNDI
+364 Y
-378 LGNLQ
+378 
-383 AYENNIAAIEK
+383 
-394 RIKTADLFPQP
+394 
-405 EEGTYDYWTAQ
+405 
-416 KERSEAVLKE
+416 
-426 IRSDIKRTLD
+426 
-436 EAAGEGRDLF
+436 EAAMKVIEAEEKKLETITGKKNKDGGRNA
-446 SLGIDKSTVEAYR
+446 S
-459 KATGELKTAE
+459 
-469 KELKAYE
+469 
-476 TKERR
+476 
-481 VPGRTPTDYQNE
+481 DYQDA

-559 EADRIRQDASSQRVI
+559 EAGRIRQDASSQRVI

-716 ELKRSMDEYAKAQE
+716 ELKRSMDEYANAQE
-730 SVQKAQEDLNT
+730 TARQAQEDLNT

-746 KVITGVYR
+746 KVITSLYR

-760 TTKLLTQ
+760 VTELLTQ
-767 EQAEKKLT
+767 EQAEKKLS

-815 FGVSEDENAKRVIEG
+815 FGVSVDENAKRVIEG

-968 REDISSTAWEQAR
+968 REGISSTAWEQVR

-1035 EEAWLEVQETRKEAM
+1035 EEAWQEVQETRKEAM

-1111 MEEKTEWRTGWS
+1111 MEEKTEWRTGQ
-1123 GLRRKRTQVVTEA
+1123 GRRGRSRYKVVTEA
-1136 AGVLNQAEHD
+1136 AGVLNETEHD

-1170 GWKGDGTESQSG
+1170 GWQGDSASSQSG
-1182 RGGAFTAMTQEQGTL
+1182 RSGAFTTMTQEQGTL

-1225 DHDLLVSIAENTAY
+1225 EHDLLVSIAENTAY

>member
-1 MQPIKLEIFLDDK
+1 MQPIKLEIFLDDR

-20 SVEGNLA
+20 SAEGNIA

-50 YKQLQKQGLAGDRE
+50 YRQLQKQGLAGDRE

-74 IGSLKDEIKAY
+74 IGGLKDEIKAY
-85 EAAKRQAN
+85 EAAKRQAG

-104 KLNQVKMTMAQ
+104 KLNQVRMTMAQ

-144 VSNARREYELMTA
+144 VSNARKEYELMTA

-163 PVWKQVASAMFSP
+163 PVWKQVAASLFSP

-181 TLITLTV
+181 ALITLTV
-188 MYSKEIW
+188 VYGKEIGEW
-195 ASIKGLGG
+195 IKGLFGG
-203 ARDATLELLSAEQE
+203 KNAMDELRESMRETYEVEKEANATFVKSRFEMDRVIKSVKEFKGSKEEERKKVTELNRTYGETFGYYQTLSEWYDTLMKKSSDYIEVLVLEQKARKWLDKAVEESDKADKLKAEGAESHRPWFGAGGKIHKFFGGGSTDQFGSDPASVVYNKKLKDIYDAEED
-217 MALARNKAQESIKK
+217 ALK
-231 ERAELELIYSK
+231 RAEEFQDK
-242 LRDTSL
+242 
-248 STRERTAAIN
+248 AARIKEGTNIN
-258 EWVKRYP
+258 TV
-265 EYAGILD
+265 
-272 GEQVS
+272 VS
-277 LSKLESSYRALSKEI
+277 GSVEELESSIAEKRKALK
-292 YANAVARNY
+292 
-301 ADRIADLSVRKE
+301 
-313 KEEIRRLNQKLTVA
+313 KLTNKEDYEAAMKVIE
-327 RAEEDLKKQEEDF
+327 AEEKKLETIT
-340 SRKEQEGFG
+340 G
-349 TATAKIDARKKVEAS
+349 KKNKDGGRNAS
-364 RRNVEEQKRIYNDI
+364 
-378 LGNLQ
+378 
-383 AYENNIAAIEK
+383 
-394 RIKTADLFPQP
+394 
-405 EEGTYDYWTAQ
+405 
-416 KERSEAVLKE
+416 
-426 IRSDIKRTLD
+426 
-436 EAAGEGRDLF
+436 
-446 SLGIDKSTVEAYR
+446 
-459 KATGELKTAE
+459 
-469 KELKAYE
+469 
-476 TKERR
+476 
-481 VPGRTPTDYQNE
+481 DYQDA

-559 EADRIRQDASSQRVI
+559 EADRIRQDASSQRVV

-581 EVYEEEKQFREK
+581 DVYDEEKQFREK

-670 ALSALRDK
+670 SLSALRDK

-730 SVQKAQEDLNT
+730 TVQKAQEDLNT

-746 KVITGVYR
+746 KVITGQYR

-760 TTKLLTQ
+760 VTGLLTQ

-815 FGVSEDENAKRVIEG
+815 FGVSVDENAKRVIEG

-968 REDISSTAWEQAR
+968 REGISSTAWEQAR

-1035 EEAWLEVQETRKEAM
+1035 EEAWQEVQETRKEAM
-1050 TGISFENV
+1050 TGISFESV

-1079 FEKYMQKAMLNS
+1079 FEKYMQRAMLNS

-1100 IKEWYDSFAEA
+1100 LRKWYDSFAEA
-1111 MEEKTEWRTGWS
+1111 MEEKTEWRTGQ
-1123 GLRRKRTQVVTEA
+1123 GRRGRNRYKVTTEA
-1136 AGVLNQAEHD
+1136 AGVLSQTEYDA
-1146 MLKEAWDSIVSDAL
+1146 LKESWDSIVSDAL
-1160 AQRDAMKEIF
+1160 AERDAMKEIF
-1170 GWKGDGTESQSG
+1170 GWQGDPASSQSG
-1182 RGGAFTAMTQEQGTL
+1182 RSGAFTTMTQEQGTL

-1225 DHDLLVSIAENTAY
+1225 DHDLLVSIVENTAY

-1257 IKVS
+1257 IEVS

>member
-20 SVEGNLA
+20 SAEGNLA

-144 VSNARREYELMTA
+144 VGNARKEYELMTA

-163 PVWKQVASAMFSP
+163 PVWKQVAASLFSP

-181 TLITLTV
+181 ALITLTV
-188 MYSKEIW
+188 VYGKEIGEW
-195 ASIKGLGG
+195 IKGLFGG
-203 ARDATLELLSAEQE
+203 KNAMDELRESMRETYEVEKEANATFVKSRFE
-217 MALARNKAQESIKK
+217 MDRVIK
-231 ERAELELIYSK
+231 SV
-242 LRDTSL
+242 
-248 STRERTAAIN
+248 REF
-258 EWVKRYP
+258 K
-265 EYAGILD
+265 G
-272 GEQVS
+272 
-277 LSKLESSYRALSKEI
+277 SKEEERKKVTELNRTYGETFGYYQTLSEWYDTLMKKSSDYIEILVLEQKARKWLDKAVEESDKADKLKAEGVESHRPWFGAGGKIHKFFGGGSTDRFGSDPALVAYNKMLKDI
-292 YANAVARNY
+292 YDA
-301 ADRIADLSVRKE
+301 
-313 KEEIRRLNQKLTVA
+313 EEDALK
-327 RAEEDLKKQEEDF
+327 RAEEFQDKAARIKEGTNINTVVSGSVEELENSIAEKRKALKKLTNKED
-340 SRKEQEGFG
+340 
-349 TATAKIDARKKVEAS
+349 
-364 RRNVEEQKRIYNDI
+364 Y
-378 LGNLQ
+378 
-383 AYENNIAAIEK
+383 
-394 RIKTADLFPQP
+394 
-405 EEGTYDYWTAQ
+405 
-416 KERSEAVLKE
+416 
-426 IRSDIKRTLD
+426 
-436 EAAGEGRDLF
+436 EAAMKVIEAEEKKLETITGKKNKDGGRNA
-446 SLGIDKSTVEAYR
+446 S
-459 KATGELKTAE
+459 
-469 KELKAYE
+469 
-476 TKERR
+476 
-481 VPGRTPTDYQNE
+481 DYQDA

-529 QTLAAIDK
+529 QTLATIDK

-559 EADRIRQDASSQRVI
+559 EAGRIRQDASSQRVI

-716 ELKRSMDEYAKAQE
+716 ELKRSMDEYANAQE
-730 SVQKAQEDLNT
+730 TARQAQEDLNT

-746 KVITGVYR
+746 KVITGLYR

-760 TTKLLTQ
+760 VTELLTQ
-767 EQAEKKLT
+767 EQAEKKLS

-815 FGVSEDENAKRVIEG
+815 FGVSVDENAKRVIEG

-968 REDISSTAWEQAR
+968 REGISSTAWEQAR

-1035 EEAWLEVQETRKEAM
+1035 EEAWQEVQETRKEAM

-1111 MEEKTEWRTGWS
+1111 MEEKTEWRTGQ
-1123 GLRRKRTQVVTEA
+1123 GRRGRSRYKVVTEA
-1136 AGVLNQAEHD
+1136 AGVLNETEHD

-1170 GWKGDGTESQSG
+1170 GWQGDSAGSQSG
-1182 RGGAFTAMTQEQGTL
+1182 RSGAFTTMTQEQGTL

>member
-20 SVEGNLA
+20 SAEGNIA

-144 VSNARREYELMTA
+144 VGNARKEYELMTA

-163 PVWKQVASAMFSP
+163 PVWKQVAASLFSP

-181 TLITLTV
+181 ALITLTV
-188 MYSKEIW
+188 VYGKEIGEW
-195 ASIKGLGG
+195 IKGLFGG
-203 ARDATLELLSAEQE
+203 KNAMDELRESMRETYEVEKEANATFVKSRFE
-217 MALARNKAQESIKK
+217 MDRVIK
-231 ERAELELIYSK
+231 SV
-242 LRDTSL
+242 
-248 STRERTAAIN
+248 REF
-258 EWVKRYP
+258 K
-265 EYAGILD
+265 G
-272 GEQVS
+272 
-277 LSKLESSYRALSKEI
+277 SKEEERKKVTELNRTYGETFGYYQTLSEWYDTLMKKSSDYIEILVLEQKARKWLDKAVEESDKADKLKAEGVESHRPWFGAGGKIHKFFGGGSTDQFGSDPALVAYNKMLKDI
-292 YANAVARNY
+292 YDA
-301 ADRIADLSVRKE
+301 
-313 KEEIRRLNQKLTVA
+313 EEDALK
-327 RAEEDLKKQEEDF
+327 RAEEFQDKAARIKEGTNINTVVSGSVEELENSIAEKRKALKKLTNKED
-340 SRKEQEGFG
+340 
-349 TATAKIDARKKVEAS
+349 
-364 RRNVEEQKRIYNDI
+364 Y
-378 LGNLQ
+378 
-383 AYENNIAAIEK
+383 
-394 RIKTADLFPQP
+394 
-405 EEGTYDYWTAQ
+405 
-416 KERSEAVLKE
+416 
-426 IRSDIKRTLD
+426 
-436 EAAGEGRDLF
+436 EAAMKVIEAEEKKLETITGKKNKDGGRNA
-446 SLGIDKSTVEAYR
+446 S
-459 KATGELKTAE
+459 
-469 KELKAYE
+469 
-476 TKERR
+476 
-481 VPGRTPTDYQNE
+481 DYQDA

-559 EADRIRQDASSQRVI
+559 EAGRIRQDASSQRVI

-709 ADRKPFR
+709 TDRKPFR
-716 ELKRSMDEYAKAQE
+716 ELKRSMDEYANAQE
-730 SVQKAQEDLNT
+730 TARQAQEDLNT

-746 KVITGVYR
+746 KVITGLYR

-760 TTKLLTQ
+760 VTELLTQ
-767 EQAEKKLT
+767 EQAEKKLS

-815 FGVSEDENAKRVIEG
+815 FGVSVDENAKRVIEG

-968 REDISSTAWEQAR
+968 REGISSTAWEQAR

-1035 EEAWLEVQETRKEAM
+1035 EEAWQEVQETRKEAM

-1111 MEEKTEWRTGWS
+1111 MEEKTEWRTGQ
-1123 GLRRKRTQVVTEA
+1123 GRRGRSRYKVVTEA
-1136 AGVLNQAEHD
+1136 AGVLNETEHD

-1170 GWKGDGTESQSG
+1170 GWQGDSAGSQSG
-1182 RGGAFTAMTQEQGTL
+1182 RSGAFTTMTQEQGTL

>member
-1 MQPIKLEIFLDDK
+1 
-14 TLAGMK
+14 MK
-20 SVEGNLA
+20 SAEGNIA

-50 YKQLQKQGLAGDRE
+50 YRQLQKQGLAGDRE

-74 IGSLKDEIKAY
+74 IGGLKDEIKAY
-85 EAAKRQAN
+85 EAAKRQAG

-104 KLNQVKMTMAQ
+104 KLNQVRMTMAQ

-144 VSNARREYELMTA
+144 VSNARKEYELMTA

-163 PVWKQVASAMFSP
+163 PVWKQVAASLFSP

-181 TLITLTV
+181 ALITLTV
-188 MYSKEIW
+188 VYGKEIGEW
-195 ASIKGLGG
+195 IKGLFGG
-203 ARDATLELLSAEQE
+203 KNAMDELRESMRETYEVEKEANATFVKSRFEMDRVIKSVKEFKGSKEEERKKVTELNRTYGETFGYYQTLSEWYDTLMKKSSDYIEVLVLEQKARKWLDKAVEESDKADKLKAEGAESHRPWFGAGGKIHKFFGGGSTDQFGSDPASVVYNKKLKDIYDAEED
-217 MALARNKAQESIKK
+217 ALK
-231 ERAELELIYSK
+231 RAEEFQDK
-242 LRDTSL
+242 
-248 STRERTAAIN
+248 AARIKEGTNIN
-258 EWVKRYP
+258 TV
-265 EYAGILD
+265 
-272 GEQVS
+272 VS
-277 LSKLESSYRALSKEI
+277 GSVEELESSIAEKRKALK
-292 YANAVARNY
+292 
-301 ADRIADLSVRKE
+301 
-313 KEEIRRLNQKLTVA
+313 KLTNKEDYEAAMKVIE
-327 RAEEDLKKQEEDF
+327 AEEKKLETIT
-340 SRKEQEGFG
+340 G
-349 TATAKIDARKKVEAS
+349 KKNKDGGRNAS
-364 RRNVEEQKRIYNDI
+364 
-378 LGNLQ
+378 
-383 AYENNIAAIEK
+383 
-394 RIKTADLFPQP
+394 
-405 EEGTYDYWTAQ
+405 
-416 KERSEAVLKE
+416 
-426 IRSDIKRTLD
+426 
-436 EAAGEGRDLF
+436 
-446 SLGIDKSTVEAYR
+446 
-459 KATGELKTAE
+459 
-469 KELKAYE
+469 
-476 TKERR
+476 
-481 VPGRTPTDYQNE
+481 DYQDA

-559 EADRIRQDASSQRVI
+559 EADRIRQDASSQRVV

-581 EVYEEEKQFREK
+581 DVYDEEKQFREK

-670 ALSALRDK
+670 SLSALRDK

-730 SVQKAQEDLNT
+730 TVQKAQEDLNT

-746 KVITGVYR
+746 KVITGQYR

-760 TTKLLTQ
+760 VTGLLTQ

-815 FGVSEDENAKRVIEG
+815 FGVSVDENAKRVIEG

-968 REDISSTAWEQAR
+968 REGISSTAWEQAR

-1035 EEAWLEVQETRKEAM
+1035 EEAWQEVQETRKEAM
-1050 TGISFENV
+1050 TGISFESV

-1079 FEKYMQKAMLNS
+1079 FEKYMQRAMLNS

-1100 IKEWYDSFAEA
+1100 LRKWYDSFAEA
-1111 MEEKTEWRTGWS
+1111 MEEKTEWRTGQ
-1123 GLRRKRTQVVTEA
+1123 GRRGRNRYKVTTEA
-1136 AGVLNQAEHD
+1136 AGVLSQTEYDA
-1146 MLKEAWDSIVSDAL
+1146 LKESWDSIVSDAL
-1160 AQRDAMKEIF
+1160 AERDAMKEIF
-1170 GWKGDGTESQSG
+1170 GWQGDPASSQSG
-1182 RGGAFTAMTQEQGTL
+1182 RSGAFTTMTQEQGTL

-1225 DHDLLVSIAENTAY
+1225 DHDLLVSIVENTAY

-1257 IKVS
+1257 IEVS

>member
-20 SVEGNLA
+20 SAEGNLA

-135 NNIPMFTDA
+135 NNIPMFTD
-144 VSNARREYELMTA
+144 VVGNARKEYELMTA

-163 PVWKQVASAMFSP
+163 PVWKQVAASLFSP

-181 TLITLTV
+181 ALITLTV
-188 MYSKEIW
+188 VYGKEIGEW
-195 ASIKGLGG
+195 IKGLFGG
-203 ARDATLELLSAEQE
+203 KNAMDELRESMRETYEVEKEANATFVKSRFE
-217 MALARNKAQESIKK
+217 MDRVIK
-231 ERAELELIYSK
+231 SV
-242 LRDTSL
+242 
-248 STRERTAAIN
+248 REF
-258 EWVKRYP
+258 K
-265 EYAGILD
+265 G
-272 GEQVS
+272 
-277 LSKLESSYRALSKEI
+277 SKEEERKKVTELNRTYGETFGYYQTLSEWYDTLMKKSSDYIEILVLEQKARKWLDKAVEESDKADKLKAEGVESHRPWFGAGGKIHKFFGGGSTDQFGSDPALVAYNKMLKDI
-292 YANAVARNY
+292 YDA
-301 ADRIADLSVRKE
+301 
-313 KEEIRRLNQKLTVA
+313 EEDALK
-327 RAEEDLKKQEEDF
+327 RAEEFQDKAARIKEGTNINTVVSGSVEELENSIAEKRKALKKLTNKED
-340 SRKEQEGFG
+340 
-349 TATAKIDARKKVEAS
+349 
-364 RRNVEEQKRIYNDI
+364 Y
-378 LGNLQ
+378 
-383 AYENNIAAIEK
+383 
-394 RIKTADLFPQP
+394 
-405 EEGTYDYWTAQ
+405 
-416 KERSEAVLKE
+416 
-426 IRSDIKRTLD
+426 
-436 EAAGEGRDLF
+436 EAAMKVIEAEEKKLETITGKKNKDGGRNA
-446 SLGIDKSTVEAYR
+446 S
-459 KATGELKTAE
+459 
-469 KELKAYE
+469 
-476 TKERR
+476 
-481 VPGRTPTDYQNE
+481 DYQDA

-559 EADRIRQDASSQRVI
+559 EAGRIRQDASSQRVI

-716 ELKRSMDEYAKAQE
+716 ELKRSMDEYANAQE
-730 SVQKAQEDLNT
+730 TARQAQEDLNT

-746 KVITGVYR
+746 KVITGLYR

-760 TTKLLTQ
+760 VTELLTQ
-767 EQAEKKLT
+767 EQAEKKLS

-815 FGVSEDENAKRVIEG
+815 FGVSVDENAKRVIEG

-968 REDISSTAWEQAR
+968 REGISSTAWEQAR

-1035 EEAWLEVQETRKEAM
+1035 EEAWQEVQETRKEAM

-1111 MEEKTEWRTGWS
+1111 MEEKTEWRTGQ
-1123 GLRRKRTQVVTEA
+1123 GRRGRSRYKVVTEA
-1136 AGVLNQAEHD
+1136 AGVLNETEHD

-1170 GWKGDGTESQSG
+1170 GWQGDSAGSQSG
-1182 RGGAFTAMTQEQGTL
+1182 RSGAFTTMTQEQGTL

>member
-20 SVEGNLA
+20 SAEGNIA

-115 IARELPSLAMGPQ
+115 IARELPTLAMGPQ

-436 EAAGEGRDLF
+436 EAAGEGRNLF

-559 EADRIRQDASSQRVI
+559 EAGRIRQDASSQRVV

-593 DRQAW
+593 DRLAW

-716 ELKRSMDEYAKAQE
+716 ELKRSMDEYANAQE
-730 SVQKAQEDLNT
+730 TARQAQEDLNT

-746 KVITGVYR
+746 KVITGLYR

-760 TTKLLTQ
+760 VTELLTQ
-767 EQAEKKLT
+767 EQAEKKLS

-815 FGVSEDENAKRVIEG
+815 FGVSVDENAKRVIEG

-968 REDISSTAWEQAR
+968 REGISSTAWEQAR

-1035 EEAWLEVQETRKEAM
+1035 EEAWQEVQETRKEAM

-1111 MEEKTEWRTGWS
+1111 MEEKTEWRTGQ
-1123 GLRRKRTQVVTEA
+1123 GRRGRSRYKVVTEA
-1136 AGVLNQAEHD
+1136 AGVLNETEHD

-1170 GWKGDGTESQSG
+1170 GWQGDSASSQSG
-1182 RGGAFTAMTQEQGTL
+1182 RSGAFTTMTQEQGTL

-1225 DHDLLVSIAENTAY
+1225 EHDLLVSIAENTAY

>member
-144 VSNARREYELMTA
+144 VSNARREYEVMTA

-632 AMLKRRRE
+632 AMLKRRRK

-716 ELKRSMDEYAKAQE
+716 ELKRSMDEYANAQGT
-730 SVQKAQEDLNT
+730 VQKAQEDLNT

-815 FGVSEDENAKRVIEG
+815 FGVSVDENAKRVIEG

>member
-1 MQPIKLEIFLDDK
+1 
-14 TLAGMK
+14 MK
-20 SVEGNLA
+20 SAEGNIA

-35 MVERLQGELKQLERQ
+35 MVERLQKELKQLERQ
-50 YKQLQKQGLAGDRE
+50 YRQLQKQGLAGDRE

-74 IGSLKDEIKAY
+74 IGGLKDEIKAY
-85 EAAKRQAN
+85 EAAKRQAG

-104 KLNQVKMTMAQ
+104 KLNQVRMTMAQ

-144 VSNARREYELMTA
+144 VSNARKEYELMTA

-163 PVWKQVASAMFSP
+163 PVWKQVAASLFSP

-181 TLITLTV
+181 ALITLTV
-188 MYSKEIW
+188 VYRKEIGEW
-195 ASIKGLGG
+195 IKGLFGG
-203 ARDATLELLSAEQE
+203 KNAMDELRESMRETYEVEKEANATFVKSRFE
-217 MALARNKAQESIKK
+217 MDRVIKSVK
-231 ERAELELIYSK
+231 EFK
-242 LRDTSL
+242 
-248 STRERTAAIN
+248 
-258 EWVKRYP
+258 
-265 EYAGILD
+265 G
-272 GEQVS
+272 
-277 LSKLESSYRALSKEI
+277 SKEEERKKVTELNRTYGETFGYYQTLSEWYDTLMKKSSDYIEVLVLEQKARKWLDKAVEESDKADKLKAEGVEAHRPWFGAGGKIHKFFGGGSTDQFGSDPALVAYNRKLKGI
-292 YANAVARNY
+292 YDA
-301 ADRIADLSVRKE
+301 
-313 KEEIRRLNQKLTVA
+313 EEDALK
-327 RAEEDLKKQEEDF
+327 RAEEFQDKAARIKEGTNINTVVSGSVEELENSIAEKRKALKKLTNKED
-340 SRKEQEGFG
+340 
-349 TATAKIDARKKVEAS
+349 
-364 RRNVEEQKRIYNDI
+364 Y
-378 LGNLQ
+378 
-383 AYENNIAAIEK
+383 
-394 RIKTADLFPQP
+394 
-405 EEGTYDYWTAQ
+405 
-416 KERSEAVLKE
+416 
-426 IRSDIKRTLD
+426 
-436 EAAGEGRDLF
+436 EAAMKVIEAEEKKLETITGKKNKDGGRNA
-446 SLGIDKSTVEAYR
+446 S
-459 KATGELKTAE
+459 
-469 KELKAYE
+469 
-476 TKERR
+476 
-481 VPGRTPTDYQNE
+481 DYQDA

-559 EADRIRQDASSQRVI
+559 EADRIRQDASSQRVV

-581 EVYEEEKQFREK
+581 DVYDEEKQFREK

-662 NLDTQSTE
+662 NLDAQSTE

-716 ELKRSMDEYAKAQE
+716 ELKRSMDEYANAQE
-730 SVQKAQEDLNT
+730 TVQKAQEDLNT

-746 KVITGVYR
+746 KVITGLYR

-760 TTKLLTQ
+760 VTGLLTQ
-767 EQAEKKLT
+767 EQAEKKLA

-815 FGVSEDENAKRVIEG
+815 FGVSVDENAKRVIEG

-968 REDISSTAWEQAR
+968 REGISSTAWEQAR

-1035 EEAWLEVQETRKEAM
+1035 EEAWQEVQETRKEAM
-1050 TGISFENV
+1050 TGISFESV

-1091 MLSESYNER
+1091 MLSESYNGR
-1100 IKEWYDSFAEA
+1100 LREWYDSFAEA
-1111 MEEKTEWRTGWS
+1111 MEEKTEWRTGQ
-1123 GLRRKRTQVVTEA
+1123 GRRGRNRYKVTTEA
-1136 AGVLNQAEHD
+1136 AGVLSQTEYDA
-1146 MLKEAWDSIVSDAL
+1146 LKDSWNSIVSDAL
-1160 AQRDAMKEIF
+1160 AERDAMKEIF
-1170 GWKGDGTESQSG
+1170 GWQGDPASSQSG
-1182 RGGAFTAMTQEQGTL
+1182 RSGAFTTMTQEQGTL

-1239 CRYLEGI
+1239 CRYLESI

-1257 IKVS
+1257 IEVS

>member
-14 TLAGMK
+14 TLAGMR
-20 SVEGNLA
+20 SAEGNIA

-50 YKQLQKQGLAGDRE
+50 YRQLQKQGLAGDRE

-74 IGSLKDEIKAY
+74 IGGLKDEIKAY
-85 EAAKRQAN
+85 EAAKRQAG

-104 KLNQVKMTMAQ
+104 KLNQVRMTMAQ

-144 VSNARREYELMTA
+144 VSNARKEYELMTA

-163 PVWKQVASAMFSP
+163 PVWKQVAASLFSP

-181 TLITLTV
+181 ALITLTV
-188 MYSKEIW
+188 VYGKEIGEW
-195 ASIKGLGG
+195 IKGLFGG
-203 ARDATLELLSAEQE
+203 KNAMDELRESMRKTYEVEKEANSTFVKSRFE
-217 MALARNKAQESIKK
+217 MDRVIKSVK
-231 ERAELELIYSK
+231 EFK
-242 LRDTSL
+242 
-248 STRERTAAIN
+248 
-258 EWVKRYP
+258 
-265 EYAGILD
+265 G
-272 GEQVS
+272 
-277 LSKLESSYRALSKEI
+277 SKEEERRKVTELNRTYGETFGYYQTLSEWYDTLMKKSSDYIEVLVLEQKARKWLDKAVEESDKADKLKAEGVEAHRPWFGAGGKIHKFFGGGSTDQFGSNPASVAYNKMLKDI
-292 YANAVARNY
+292 YDA
-301 ADRIADLSVRKE
+301 
-313 KEEIRRLNQKLTVA
+313 EEDALK
-327 RAEEDLKKQEEDF
+327 RAEEFQDKASRIKEGANISTVISGSVEELENSIAEKRKALKKLTNREDY
-340 SRKEQEGFG
+340 
-349 TATAKIDARKKVEAS
+349 EAAM
-364 RRNVEEQKRIYNDI
+364 K
-378 LGNLQ
+378 
-383 AYENNIAAIEK
+383 AIE
-394 RIKTADLFPQP
+394 A
-405 EEGTYDYWTAQ
+405 EEKKLEAITGKKNKKGGKDASDY
-416 KERSEAVLKE
+416 
-426 IRSDIKRTLD
+426 
-436 EAAGEGRDLF
+436 RD
-446 SLGIDKSTVEAYR
+446 
-459 KATGELKTAE
+459 
-469 KELKAYE
+469 
-476 TKERR
+476 
-481 VPGRTPTDYQNE
+481 E

-521 ALLRQEYE
+521 ALLRQDYE

-559 EADRIRQDASSQRVI
+559 EADRIRQDASSQRVV

-581 EVYEEEKQFREK
+581 EIYDEEKQFREK

-632 AMLKRRRE
+632 AILKRRRE

-662 NLDTQSTE
+662 NLDAQSTE

-686 AKELRPSDLKQ
+686 ARELRPSDLKQ

-746 KVITGVYR
+746 KVVAGAYM

-760 TTKLLTQ
+760 VTELLTQ

-815 FGVSEDENAKRVIEG
+815 FGVSVDENVKSAIEG
-830 FNTMSEGIGQ
+830 FNTLADGIGQ
-840 FANSMLSGDIGGM
+840 FARSMLSGDIGGM
-853 ISGVVNTAGG
+853 ISGVVNTVSG
-863 FVKTLGSL
+863 FVKTIGSL

-968 REDISSTAWEQAR
+968 REGISSTAWEQAR

-1035 EEAWLEVQETRKEAM
+1035 EEAWQEVQETRKEAM
-1050 TGISFENV
+1050 TGISFESV

-1079 FEKYMQKAMLNS
+1079 FEKYMQRAMLNS
-1091 MLSESYNER
+1091 MLSENYNGR
-1100 IKEWYDSFAEA
+1100 LREWYDSFAEA
-1111 MEEKTEWRTGWS
+1111 MEEKTEWRTGQ
-1123 GLRRKRTQVVTEA
+1123 GRRGRNRYKVTTEA
-1136 AGVLNQAEHD
+1136 AGVLSQTEHD
-1146 MLKEAWDSIVSDAL
+1146 MLKDSWDSIVSDAL
-1160 AQRDAMKEIF
+1160 AERDAMKEIF
-1170 GWKGDGTESQSG
+1170 GWQGDPASSQSG
-1182 RGGAFTAMTQEQGTL
+1182 RSGAFTTMTQEQGTL

>member
-1 MQPIKLEIFLDDK
+1 VQPIKLEIFLDDR

-20 SVEGNLA
+20 SAEGNIA

-50 YKQLQKQGLAGDRE
+50 YRQLQKQGLAGDRE

-74 IGSLKDEIKAY
+74 IGGLKDEIKAY
-85 EAAKRQAN
+85 EAAKRQAG

-104 KLNQVKMTMAQ
+104 KLNQVRMTMAQ

-144 VSNARREYELMTA
+144 VSNARKEYELMTA

-163 PVWKQVASAMFSP
+163 PVWKQVAASLFSP

-181 TLITLTV
+181 ALITLTV
-188 MYSKEIW
+188 VYGKEIGEW
-195 ASIKGLGG
+195 IKGLFGG
-203 ARDATLELLSAEQE
+203 KNAMDELRESMRETYEVEKEANATFVKSRFEMDRVIKSVKEFKGSKEEERKKVTELNRTYGETFGYYQTLSEWYDTLMKKSSDYIEVLVLEQKARKWLDKAVEESDKADKLKAEGAESHRPWFGAGGKIHKFFGGGSTDQFGSDPASVVYNKKLKDIYDAEED
-217 MALARNKAQESIKK
+217 ALK
-231 ERAELELIYSK
+231 RAEEFQDK
-242 LRDTSL
+242 
-248 STRERTAAIN
+248 AARIKEGTNIN
-258 EWVKRYP
+258 TV
-265 EYAGILD
+265 
-272 GEQVS
+272 VS
-277 LSKLESSYRALSKEI
+277 GSVEELESSIAEKRKALK
-292 YANAVARNY
+292 
-301 ADRIADLSVRKE
+301 
-313 KEEIRRLNQKLTVA
+313 KLTNKEDYEAAMKVIE
-327 RAEEDLKKQEEDF
+327 AEEKKLETIT
-340 SRKEQEGFG
+340 G
-349 TATAKIDARKKVEAS
+349 KKNKDGGRNAS
-364 RRNVEEQKRIYNDI
+364 
-378 LGNLQ
+378 
-383 AYENNIAAIEK
+383 
-394 RIKTADLFPQP
+394 
-405 EEGTYDYWTAQ
+405 
-416 KERSEAVLKE
+416 
-426 IRSDIKRTLD
+426 
-436 EAAGEGRDLF
+436 
-446 SLGIDKSTVEAYR
+446 
-459 KATGELKTAE
+459 
-469 KELKAYE
+469 
-476 TKERR
+476 
-481 VPGRTPTDYQNE
+481 DYQDA

-559 EADRIRQDASSQRVI
+559 EADRIRQDASSQRVV

-581 EVYEEEKQFREK
+581 DVYDEEKQFREK

-670 ALSALRDK
+670 SLSALRDK

-730 SVQKAQEDLNT
+730 TVQKAQEDLNT

-746 KVITGVYR
+746 KVITGQYR

-760 TTKLLTQ
+760 VTGLLTQ

-815 FGVSEDENAKRVIEG
+815 FGVSVDENAKRVIEG

-968 REDISSTAWEQAR
+968 REGISSTAWEQAR

-1035 EEAWLEVQETRKEAM
+1035 EEAWQEVQETRKEAM
-1050 TGISFENV
+1050 TGISFESV

-1079 FEKYMQKAMLNS
+1079 FEKYMQRAMLNS

-1100 IKEWYDSFAEA
+1100 LRKWYDSFAEA
-1111 MEEKTEWRTGWS
+1111 MEEKTEWRTGQ
-1123 GLRRKRTQVVTEA
+1123 GRRGRNRYKVTTEA
-1136 AGVLNQAEHD
+1136 AGVLSQTEYDA
-1146 MLKEAWDSIVSDAL
+1146 LKESWDSIVSDAL
-1160 AQRDAMKEIF
+1160 AERDAMKEIF
-1170 GWKGDGTESQSG
+1170 GWQGDPASSQSG
-1182 RGGAFTAMTQEQGTL
+1182 RSGAFTTMTQEQGTL

-1225 DHDLLVSIAENTAY
+1225 DHDLLVSIVENTAY
-1239 CRYLEGI
+1239 CRYLESI

-1257 IKVS
+1257 IEVS

>member
-1 MQPIKLEIFLDDK
+1 
-14 TLAGMK
+14 MK
-20 SVEGNLA
+20 SAEGNIA

-50 YKQLQKQGLAGDRE
+50 YRQLQKQGLAGDRE

-74 IGSLKDEIKAY
+74 IGGLKDEIKAY
-85 EAAKRQAN
+85 EAAKRQAG

-104 KLNQVKMTMAQ
+104 KLNQVRMTMAQ

-144 VSNARREYELMTA
+144 VSNARKEYELMTA

-163 PVWKQVASAMFSP
+163 PVWKQVAASLFSP

-181 TLITLTV
+181 ALITLTV
-188 MYSKEIW
+188 VYGKEIGEW
-195 ASIKGLGG
+195 IKGLFGG
-203 ARDATLELLSAEQE
+203 KNAMDELRESMRETYEVEKEANATFVKSRFEMDRVIKSVKEFKGSKEEERKKVTELNRTYGETFGYYQTLSEWYDTLMKKSSDYIEVLVLEQKARKWLDKAVEESDKADKLKAEGAESHRPWFGAGGKIHKFFGGGSTDQFGSDPASVVYNKKLKDIYDAEED
-217 MALARNKAQESIKK
+217 ALK
-231 ERAELELIYSK
+231 RAEEFQDK
-242 LRDTSL
+242 
-248 STRERTAAIN
+248 AARIKEGTNIN
-258 EWVKRYP
+258 TV
-265 EYAGILD
+265 
-272 GEQVS
+272 VS
-277 LSKLESSYRALSKEI
+277 GSVEELESSIAEKRKALK
-292 YANAVARNY
+292 
-301 ADRIADLSVRKE
+301 
-313 KEEIRRLNQKLTVA
+313 KLTNKEDYEAAMKVIE
-327 RAEEDLKKQEEDF
+327 AEEKKLETIT
-340 SRKEQEGFG
+340 G
-349 TATAKIDARKKVEAS
+349 KKNKDGGRNAS
-364 RRNVEEQKRIYNDI
+364 
-378 LGNLQ
+378 
-383 AYENNIAAIEK
+383 
-394 RIKTADLFPQP
+394 
-405 EEGTYDYWTAQ
+405 
-416 KERSEAVLKE
+416 
-426 IRSDIKRTLD
+426 
-436 EAAGEGRDLF
+436 
-446 SLGIDKSTVEAYR
+446 
-459 KATGELKTAE
+459 
-469 KELKAYE
+469 
-476 TKERR
+476 
-481 VPGRTPTDYQNE
+481 DYQDA

-559 EADRIRQDASSQRVI
+559 EADRIRQDASSQRVV

-581 EVYEEEKQFREK
+581 DVYDEEKQFREK

-632 AMLKRRRE
+632 AILKRRRE

-662 NLDTQSTE
+662 NLDAQSTE

-716 ELKRSMDEYAKAQE
+716 ELKRSMDEYANAQE
-730 SVQKAQEDLNT
+730 TVQKAQEDLNT

-746 KVITGVYR
+746 KVITGLYR

-760 TTKLLTQ
+760 VTGLLTQ
-767 EQAEKKLT
+767 EQAEKKLA

-815 FGVSEDENAKRVIEG
+815 FGVSVDENAKRVIEG

-968 REDISSTAWEQAR
+968 REGISSTAWEQAR

-1035 EEAWLEVQETRKEAM
+1035 EEAWQEVQETRKEAM
-1050 TGISFENV
+1050 TGISFESV

-1091 MLSESYNER
+1091 MLSESYNGR
-1100 IKEWYDSFAEA
+1100 LREWYDSFAEA
-1111 MEEKTEWRTGWS
+1111 MEEKTEWRTGQ
-1123 GLRRKRTQVVTEA
+1123 GRRGRNRYKVTTEA
-1136 AGVLNQAEHD
+1136 AGVLSQTEYDA
-1146 MLKEAWDSIVSDAL
+1146 LKDSWNSIVSDAL
-1160 AQRDAMKEIF
+1160 AERDAMKEIF
-1170 GWKGDGTESQSG
+1170 GWQGDPASSQSG
-1182 RGGAFTAMTQEQGTL
+1182 RSGAFTTMTQEQGTL

-1239 CRYLEGI
+1239 CRYLESI

-1257 IKVS
+1257 IEVS

>member
-1 MQPIKLEIFLDDK
+1 MQPIKLEIFLDDR

-20 SVEGNLA
+20 SAEGNIA

-50 YKQLQKQGLAGDRE
+50 YRQLQKQGLAGDRE

-74 IGSLKDEIKAY
+74 IGGLKDEIKAY
-85 EAAKRQAN
+85 EAAKRQAG

-104 KLNQVKMTMAQ
+104 KLNQVRMTMAQ
-115 IARELPSLAMGPQ
+115 IAWELPSLAMGPQ

-144 VSNARREYELMTA
+144 VSNARKEYELMTA

-163 PVWKQVASAMFSP
+163 PVWKQVAASLFSP

-181 TLITLTV
+181 ALITLTV
-188 MYSKEIW
+188 VYGKEIGEW
-195 ASIKGLGG
+195 IKGLFGG
-203 ARDATLELLSAEQE
+203 KNAMDELRESMRETYEVEKEANATFVKSRFEMDRVIKSVKEFKGSKEEERKKVTELNRTYGETFGYYQTLSEWYDTLMKKSSDYIEVLVLEQKARKWLDKAVEESDKADKLKAEGAESHRPWFGAGGKIHKFFGGGSTDQFGSDPASVVYNKKLKDIYDAEED
-217 MALARNKAQESIKK
+217 ALK
-231 ERAELELIYSK
+231 RAEEFQDK
-242 LRDTSL
+242 
-248 STRERTAAIN
+248 AARIKEGTNIN
-258 EWVKRYP
+258 TV
-265 EYAGILD
+265 
-272 GEQVS
+272 VS
-277 LSKLESSYRALSKEI
+277 GSVEELESSIAEKRKALK
-292 YANAVARNY
+292 
-301 ADRIADLSVRKE
+301 
-313 KEEIRRLNQKLTVA
+313 KLTNKEDYEAAMKVIE
-327 RAEEDLKKQEEDF
+327 AEEKKLETIT
-340 SRKEQEGFG
+340 G
-349 TATAKIDARKKVEAS
+349 KKNKDGGRNAS
-364 RRNVEEQKRIYNDI
+364 
-378 LGNLQ
+378 
-383 AYENNIAAIEK
+383 
-394 RIKTADLFPQP
+394 
-405 EEGTYDYWTAQ
+405 
-416 KERSEAVLKE
+416 
-426 IRSDIKRTLD
+426 
-436 EAAGEGRDLF
+436 
-446 SLGIDKSTVEAYR
+446 
-459 KATGELKTAE
+459 
-469 KELKAYE
+469 
-476 TKERR
+476 
-481 VPGRTPTDYQNE
+481 DYQDA

-559 EADRIRQDASSQRVI
+559 EADRIRQDASSQRVV

-581 EVYEEEKQFREK
+581 DVYDEEKQFREK

-670 ALSALRDK
+670 SLSALRDK

-730 SVQKAQEDLNT
+730 TVQKAQEDLNT

-746 KVITGVYR
+746 KVITGQYR

-760 TTKLLTQ
+760 VTGLLTQ

-815 FGVSEDENAKRVIEG
+815 FGVSVDENAKRVIEG

-968 REDISSTAWEQAR
+968 REGISSTAWEQAR

-1035 EEAWLEVQETRKEAM
+1035 EEAWQEVQETRKEAM
-1050 TGISFENV
+1050 TGISFESV

-1079 FEKYMQKAMLNS
+1079 FEKYMQRAMLNS

-1100 IKEWYDSFAEA
+1100 LRKWYDSFAEA
-1111 MEEKTEWRTGWS
+1111 MEEKTEWRTGQ
-1123 GLRRKRTQVVTEA
+1123 GRRGRNRYKVTTEA
-1136 AGVLNQAEHD
+1136 AGVLSQTEYDA
-1146 MLKEAWDSIVSDAL
+1146 LKESWDSIVSDAL
-1160 AQRDAMKEIF
+1160 AERDAMKEIF
-1170 GWKGDGTESQSG
+1170 GWQGDPASSQSG
-1182 RGGAFTAMTQEQGTL
+1182 RSGAFTTMTQEQGTL

-1225 DHDLLVSIAENTAY
+1225 DHDLLVSIVENTAY
-1239 CRYLEGI
+1239 CRYLESI

-1257 IKVS
+1257 IEVS

>member
-20 SVEGNLA
+20 SAEGNLA

-144 VSNARREYELMTA
+144 VGNARKEYELMTA

-163 PVWKQVASAMFSP
+163 PVWKQVAASLFSP

-181 TLITLTV
+181 ALITLTV
-188 MYSKEIW
+188 VYGKEIGEW
-195 ASIKGLGG
+195 IKGLFGG
-203 ARDATLELLSAEQE
+203 KNAMDELRESMRETYEVEKEANATFVKSRFE
-217 MALARNKAQESIKK
+217 MDRVIK
-231 ERAELELIYSK
+231 SV
-242 LRDTSL
+242 
-248 STRERTAAIN
+248 REF
-258 EWVKRYP
+258 K
-265 EYAGILD
+265 G
-272 GEQVS
+272 
-277 LSKLESSYRALSKEI
+277 SKEEERKKVTELNRTYGETFGYYQTLSEWYDTLMKKSSDYIEILVLEQKARKWLDKAVEESDKADKLKAEGVESHRPWFGAGGKIHKFFGGGSTDRFGSDPALVAYNKMLKDI
-292 YANAVARNY
+292 YDA
-301 ADRIADLSVRKE
+301 
-313 KEEIRRLNQKLTVA
+313 EEDALK
-327 RAEEDLKKQEEDF
+327 RAEEFQDKAARIKEGTNINTVVSGSVEELENSIAEKRKALKKLTNKED
-340 SRKEQEGFG
+340 
-349 TATAKIDARKKVEAS
+349 
-364 RRNVEEQKRIYNDI
+364 Y
-378 LGNLQ
+378 
-383 AYENNIAAIEK
+383 
-394 RIKTADLFPQP
+394 
-405 EEGTYDYWTAQ
+405 
-416 KERSEAVLKE
+416 
-426 IRSDIKRTLD
+426 
-436 EAAGEGRDLF
+436 EAAMKVIEAEEKKLETITGKKNKDGGRNA
-446 SLGIDKSTVEAYR
+446 S
-459 KATGELKTAE
+459 
-469 KELKAYE
+469 
-476 TKERR
+476 
-481 VPGRTPTDYQNE
+481 DYQDA

-559 EADRIRQDASSQRVI
+559 EAGRIRQDASSQRVI

-716 ELKRSMDEYAKAQE
+716 ELKLSMDEYANAQE
-730 SVQKAQEDLNT
+730 TARQAQEDLNT

-746 KVITGVYR
+746 KVITGLYR

-760 TTKLLTQ
+760 VTELLTQ
-767 EQAEKKLT
+767 EQAEKKLS

-815 FGVSEDENAKRVIEG
+815 FGVSVDENAKRVIEG

-968 REDISSTAWEQAR
+968 REGISSTAWEQAR

-1035 EEAWLEVQETRKEAM
+1035 EEAWQEVQETRKEAM

-1111 MEEKTEWRTGWS
+1111 MEEKTEWRTGQ
-1123 GLRRKRTQVVTEA
+1123 GRRGRSRYKVVTEA
-1136 AGVLNQAEHD
+1136 AGVLNETEHD

-1170 GWKGDGTESQSG
+1170 GWQGDSAGSQSG
-1182 RGGAFTAMTQEQGTL
+1182 RSGAFTTMTQEQGTL

>member
-1 MQPIKLEIFLDDK
+1 
-14 TLAGMK
+14 MK
-20 SVEGNLA
+20 SAEGNIA

-144 VSNARREYELMTA
+144 VSNARKEYELMTA

-163 PVWKQVASAMFSP
+163 PVWKQVAASLFSP

-181 TLITLTV
+181 ALITLTV
-188 MYSKEIW
+188 VYGKEIGEW
-195 ASIKGLGG
+195 IKGLFGG
-203 ARDATLELLSAEQE
+203 KNAMDELRESMRETYEVEKEANATFVKSRFE
-217 MALARNKAQESIKK
+217 MDRVIK
-231 ERAELELIYSK
+231 SV
-242 LRDTSL
+242 
-248 STRERTAAIN
+248 REF
-258 EWVKRYP
+258 K
-265 EYAGILD
+265 G
-272 GEQVS
+272 
-277 LSKLESSYRALSKEI
+277 SKEEERKKVTELNRTYGETFGYYQTLSEWYDTLMKKSSDYIEILVLEQKARKWLDKAVEESDKADKLKAEGVESHRPWFGAGGKIHKFFGGGSTDQFGSDPALVAYNKMLKDI
-292 YANAVARNY
+292 YDA
-301 ADRIADLSVRKE
+301 
-313 KEEIRRLNQKLTVA
+313 EEDALK
-327 RAEEDLKKQEEDF
+327 RAEEFQDKAARIKEGTNINTVVSGSVEELENSIAEKRKALKKLTNKED
-340 SRKEQEGFG
+340 
-349 TATAKIDARKKVEAS
+349 
-364 RRNVEEQKRIYNDI
+364 Y
-378 LGNLQ
+378 
-383 AYENNIAAIEK
+383 
-394 RIKTADLFPQP
+394 
-405 EEGTYDYWTAQ
+405 
-416 KERSEAVLKE
+416 
-426 IRSDIKRTLD
+426 
-436 EAAGEGRDLF
+436 EAAMKVIEAEEKKLETITGKKNKDGGRNA
-446 SLGIDKSTVEAYR
+446 S
-459 KATGELKTAE
+459 
-469 KELKAYE
+469 
-476 TKERR
+476 
-481 VPGRTPTDYQNE
+481 DYQDA

-559 EADRIRQDASSQRVI
+559 EAGRIRQDASSQRVI

-716 ELKRSMDEYAKAQE
+716 ELKRSMDEYANAQE
-730 SVQKAQEDLNT
+730 TARQAQEDLNT

-746 KVITGVYR
+746 KVITSLYR

-760 TTKLLTQ
+760 VTELLTQ
-767 EQAEKKLT
+767 EQAEKKLS

-815 FGVSEDENAKRVIEG
+815 FGVSVDENAKRVIEG

-968 REDISSTAWEQAR
+968 REGISSTAWEQVR

-1035 EEAWLEVQETRKEAM
+1035 EEAWQEVQETRKEAM

-1111 MEEKTEWRTGWS
+1111 MEEKTEWRTGQ
-1123 GLRRKRTQVVTEA
+1123 GRRGRSRYKVVTEA
-1136 AGVLNQAEHD
+1136 AGVLNETEHD

-1170 GWKGDGTESQSG
+1170 GWQGDSASSQSG
-1182 RGGAFTAMTQEQGTL
+1182 RSGAFTTMTQEQGTL

-1225 DHDLLVSIAENTAY
+1225 EHDLLVSIAENTAY

>member
-20 SVEGNLA
+20 SAEGNIA

-144 VSNARREYELMTA
+144 VSNARKEYELMTA

-163 PVWKQVASAMFSP
+163 PVWKQVAASLFSP

-181 TLITLTV
+181 ALITLTV
-188 MYSKEIW
+188 VYGKEIGEW
-195 ASIKGLGG
+195 IKGLFGG
-203 ARDATLELLSAEQE
+203 KNAMDELRESMRETYEVEKEANATFVKSRFE
-217 MALARNKAQESIKK
+217 MDRVIK
-231 ERAELELIYSK
+231 SV
-242 LRDTSL
+242 
-248 STRERTAAIN
+248 REF
-258 EWVKRYP
+258 K
-265 EYAGILD
+265 G
-272 GEQVS
+272 
-277 LSKLESSYRALSKEI
+277 SKEEERKKVTELNRTYGETFGYYQTLSEWYDTLMKKSSDYIEILVLEQKARKWLDKAVEESDKADKLKAEGVESHRPWFGAGGKIHKFFGGGSTDQFGSDPALVAYNKMLKDI
-292 YANAVARNY
+292 YDA
-301 ADRIADLSVRKE
+301 
-313 KEEIRRLNQKLTVA
+313 EEDALK
-327 RAEEDLKKQEEDF
+327 RAEEFQDKAARIKEGTNINTVVSGSVEELENSIAEKRKALKKLTNKED
-340 SRKEQEGFG
+340 
-349 TATAKIDARKKVEAS
+349 
-364 RRNVEEQKRIYNDI
+364 Y
-378 LGNLQ
+378 
-383 AYENNIAAIEK
+383 
-394 RIKTADLFPQP
+394 
-405 EEGTYDYWTAQ
+405 
-416 KERSEAVLKE
+416 
-426 IRSDIKRTLD
+426 
-436 EAAGEGRDLF
+436 EAAMKVIEAEEKKLETITGKKNKDGGRNA
-446 SLGIDKSTVEAYR
+446 S
-459 KATGELKTAE
+459 
-469 KELKAYE
+469 
-476 TKERR
+476 
-481 VPGRTPTDYQNE
+481 DYQDA

-559 EADRIRQDASSQRVI
+559 EAGRIRQDASSQRVI

-716 ELKRSMDEYAKAQE
+716 ELKRSMDEYANAQE
-730 SVQKAQEDLNT
+730 TARQAQEDLNT

-746 KVITGVYR
+746 KVITSLYR

-760 TTKLLTQ
+760 VTELLTQ
-767 EQAEKKLT
+767 EQAEKKLS

-815 FGVSEDENAKRVIEG
+815 FGVSVDENAKRVIEG

-968 REDISSTAWEQAR
+968 REGISSTAWEQAR

-1035 EEAWLEVQETRKEAM
+1035 EEAWQEVQETRKEAM

-1111 MEEKTEWRTGWS
+1111 MEEKTEWRTGQ
-1123 GLRRKRTQVVTEA
+1123 GRRGRSRYKVVTEA
-1136 AGVLNQAEHD
+1136 AGVLNETEHD

-1170 GWKGDGTESQSG
+1170 GWQGDSAGSQSG
-1182 RGGAFTAMTQEQGTL
+1182 RSGAFTTMTQEQGTL

>member
-20 SVEGNLA
+20 SAEGNIA

-93 ETPLVAHDPAP
+93 ETPLVAQDPAP

-144 VSNARREYELMTA
+144 VSNARKEYELMTA

-163 PVWKQVASAMFSP
+163 PVWKQVAASLFSP

-181 TLITLTV
+181 ALITLTV
-188 MYSKEIW
+188 VYGKEIGEW
-195 ASIKGLGG
+195 IKGLFGG
-203 ARDATLELLSAEQE
+203 KNAMDELRESMRETYEVEKEANATFVKSRFE
-217 MALARNKAQESIKK
+217 MDRVIK
-231 ERAELELIYSK
+231 SV
-242 LRDTSL
+242 
-248 STRERTAAIN
+248 REF
-258 EWVKRYP
+258 K
-265 EYAGILD
+265 G
-272 GEQVS
+272 
-277 LSKLESSYRALSKEI
+277 SKEEERKKVTELNRTYGETFGYYQTLSEWYDTLMKKSSDYIEILVLEQKARKWLDTAVEESDKADKLKAEGVESHRPWFGAGGKIHKFFGGGSTDQFGSDPALVAYNKMLKDI
-292 YANAVARNY
+292 YDA
-301 ADRIADLSVRKE
+301 
-313 KEEIRRLNQKLTVA
+313 EEDALK
-327 RAEEDLKKQEEDF
+327 RAEEFQDKAARIKEGTNINTVVSGSVEELENSIAEKRKALKKLTNKED
-340 SRKEQEGFG
+340 
-349 TATAKIDARKKVEAS
+349 
-364 RRNVEEQKRIYNDI
+364 Y
-378 LGNLQ
+378 
-383 AYENNIAAIEK
+383 
-394 RIKTADLFPQP
+394 
-405 EEGTYDYWTAQ
+405 
-416 KERSEAVLKE
+416 
-426 IRSDIKRTLD
+426 
-436 EAAGEGRDLF
+436 EAAMKVIEAEEKKLETITGKKNKDGGRNA
-446 SLGIDKSTVEAYR
+446 S
-459 KATGELKTAE
+459 
-469 KELKAYE
+469 
-476 TKERR
+476 
-481 VPGRTPTDYQNE
+481 DYQDA

-559 EADRIRQDASSQRVI
+559 EAGRIRQDASSQRVI

-716 ELKRSMDEYAKAQE
+716 ELKRSMDEYANAQE
-730 SVQKAQEDLNT
+730 TARQAQEDLNT

-746 KVITGVYR
+746 KVITGLYR

-760 TTKLLTQ
+760 VTELLTQ
-767 EQAEKKLT
+767 EQAEKKLS

-815 FGVSEDENAKRVIEG
+815 FGVSVDENAKRVIEG

-968 REDISSTAWEQAR
+968 REGISSTAWEQVR

-1035 EEAWLEVQETRKEAM
+1035 EEAWQEVQETRKEAM

-1111 MEEKTEWRTGWS
+1111 MEEKTEWRTGQ
-1123 GLRRKRTQVVTEA
+1123 GRRGRSRYKVVTEA
-1136 AGVLNQAEHD
+1136 AGVLNETEHD

-1170 GWKGDGTESQSG
+1170 GWQGDSAGSQSG
-1182 RGGAFTAMTQEQGTL
+1182 RSGAFTTMTQEQGTL

>member
-20 SVEGNLA
+20 SAEGNIA

-93 ETPLVAHDPAP
+93 ETPLVAQDPAP

-144 VSNARREYELMTA
+144 VSNARKEYELMTA

-163 PVWKQVASAMFSP
+163 PVWKQVAASLFSP

-181 TLITLTV
+181 ALITLTV
-188 MYSKEIW
+188 VYGKEIGEW
-195 ASIKGLGG
+195 IKGLFGG
-203 ARDATLELLSAEQE
+203 KNAMDELRESMRETYEVEKEANATFVKSRFE
-217 MALARNKAQESIKK
+217 MDRVIK
-231 ERAELELIYSK
+231 SV
-242 LRDTSL
+242 
-248 STRERTAAIN
+248 REF
-258 EWVKRYP
+258 K
-265 EYAGILD
+265 G
-272 GEQVS
+272 
-277 LSKLESSYRALSKEI
+277 SKEEERKKVTELNRTYGETFGYYQTLSEWYDTLMKKSSDYIEILVLEQKARKWLDKAVEESDKADKLKAEGVESHRPWFGAGGKIHKFFGGGSTDQFGSDPALVAYNKMLKDI
-292 YANAVARNY
+292 YDA
-301 ADRIADLSVRKE
+301 
-313 KEEIRRLNQKLTVA
+313 EEDALK
-327 RAEEDLKKQEEDF
+327 RAEEFQDKAARIKEGTNINTVVSGSVEELENSIAEKRKALKKLTNKED
-340 SRKEQEGFG
+340 
-349 TATAKIDARKKVEAS
+349 
-364 RRNVEEQKRIYNDI
+364 Y
-378 LGNLQ
+378 
-383 AYENNIAAIEK
+383 
-394 RIKTADLFPQP
+394 
-405 EEGTYDYWTAQ
+405 
-416 KERSEAVLKE
+416 
-426 IRSDIKRTLD
+426 
-436 EAAGEGRDLF
+436 EAAMKVIEAEEKKLETITGKKNKDGGRNA
-446 SLGIDKSTVEAYR
+446 S
-459 KATGELKTAE
+459 
-469 KELKAYE
+469 
-476 TKERR
+476 
-481 VPGRTPTDYQNE
+481 DYQDA

-559 EADRIRQDASSQRVI
+559 EAGRIRQDASSQRVI

-716 ELKRSMDEYAKAQE
+716 ELKRSMDKYANAQE
-730 SVQKAQEDLNT
+730 TARQAQEDLNT

-746 KVITGVYR
+746 KVITGLYR

-760 TTKLLTQ
+760 VTELLTQ
-767 EQAEKKLT
+767 EQAEKKLS

-815 FGVSEDENAKRVIEG
+815 FGVSVDENAKRVIEG

-968 REDISSTAWEQAR
+968 REGISSTAWEQAR

-1035 EEAWLEVQETRKEAM
+1035 EEAWQEVQETRKEAM

-1111 MEEKTEWRTGWS
+1111 MEEKTEWRTGQ
-1123 GLRRKRTQVVTEA
+1123 GRRGRSRYKVVTEA
-1136 AGVLNQAEHD
+1136 AGVLNETEHD

-1170 GWKGDGTESQSG
+1170 GWQGDSAGSQSG
-1182 RGGAFTAMTQEQGTL
+1182 RSGAFTTMTQEQGTL

>member
-20 SVEGNLA
+20 SAEGNIA

-144 VSNARREYELMTA
+144 VGNARKEYELMTA

-163 PVWKQVASAMFSP
+163 PVWKQVAASLFSP

-181 TLITLTV
+181 ALITLTV
-188 MYSKEIW
+188 VYGKEIGEW
-195 ASIKGLGG
+195 IKGLFGG
-203 ARDATLELLSAEQE
+203 KNAMDELRESMRETYEVEKEANATFVKSRFE
-217 MALARNKAQESIKK
+217 MDRVIK
-231 ERAELELIYSK
+231 SV
-242 LRDTSL
+242 
-248 STRERTAAIN
+248 REF
-258 EWVKRYP
+258 K
-265 EYAGILD
+265 G
-272 GEQVS
+272 
-277 LSKLESSYRALSKEI
+277 SKEEERKKVTELNRTYGETFGYYQTLSEWYDTLMKKSSDYIEILVLEQKARKWLDKAVEESDKADKLKAEGVESHRPWFGAGGKIHKFFGGGSTDQFGSDPALVAYNKMLKDI
-292 YANAVARNY
+292 YDA
-301 ADRIADLSVRKE
+301 
-313 KEEIRRLNQKLTVA
+313 EEDALK
-327 RAEEDLKKQEEDF
+327 RAEEFQDKAARIKEGTNINTVVSGSVEELENSIAEKRKALKKLTNKED
-340 SRKEQEGFG
+340 
-349 TATAKIDARKKVEAS
+349 
-364 RRNVEEQKRIYNDI
+364 Y
-378 LGNLQ
+378 
-383 AYENNIAAIEK
+383 
-394 RIKTADLFPQP
+394 
-405 EEGTYDYWTAQ
+405 
-416 KERSEAVLKE
+416 
-426 IRSDIKRTLD
+426 
-436 EAAGEGRDLF
+436 EAAMKVIEAEEKKLENITGKKNKDGGRNA
-446 SLGIDKSTVEAYR
+446 S
-459 KATGELKTAE
+459 
-469 KELKAYE
+469 
-476 TKERR
+476 
-481 VPGRTPTDYQNE
+481 DYQDA

-559 EADRIRQDASSQRVI
+559 EAGRIRQDASSQRVI

-716 ELKRSMDEYAKAQE
+716 ELKLSMDEYANAQE
-730 SVQKAQEDLNT
+730 TARQAQEDLNT

-746 KVITGVYR
+746 KVITGLYR

-760 TTKLLTQ
+760 VTELLTQ
-767 EQAEKKLT
+767 EQAEKKLS

-815 FGVSEDENAKRVIEG
+815 FGVSVDENAKRVIEG

-968 REDISSTAWEQAR
+968 REGISSTAWEQAR

-1035 EEAWLEVQETRKEAM
+1035 EEAWQEVQETRKEAM

-1111 MEEKTEWRTGWS
+1111 MEEKTEWRTGQ
-1123 GLRRKRTQVVTEA
+1123 GRRGRSRYKVVTEA
-1136 AGVLNQAEHD
+1136 AGVLNETEHD

-1170 GWKGDGTESQSG
+1170 GWQGDSAGSQSG
-1182 RGGAFTAMTQEQGTL
+1182 RSGAFTTMTQEQGTL

>member
-1 MQPIKLEIFLDDK
+1 
-14 TLAGMK
+14 MK
-20 SVEGNLA
+20 SAEGNIA

-93 ETPLVAHDPAP
+93 ETPLVAQDPAP

-144 VSNARREYELMTA
+144 VSNARKEYELMTA

-163 PVWKQVASAMFSP
+163 PVWKQVAASLFSP

-181 TLITLTV
+181 ALITLTV
-188 MYSKEIW
+188 VYGKEIGEW
-195 ASIKGLGG
+195 IKGLFGG
-203 ARDATLELLSAEQE
+203 KNAMDELRESMRETYEVEKEANATFVKSRFE
-217 MALARNKAQESIKK
+217 MDRVIK
-231 ERAELELIYSK
+231 SV
-242 LRDTSL
+242 
-248 STRERTAAIN
+248 REF
-258 EWVKRYP
+258 K
-265 EYAGILD
+265 G
-272 GEQVS
+272 
-277 LSKLESSYRALSKEI
+277 SKEEERKKVTELNRTYGETFGYYQTLSEWYDTLMKKSSDYIEILVLEQKARKWLDKAVEESDKADKLKAEGVESHRPWFGAGGKIHKFFGGGSTDQFGSDPALVAYNKMLKDI
-292 YANAVARNY
+292 YDA
-301 ADRIADLSVRKE
+301 
-313 KEEIRRLNQKLTVA
+313 EEDALK
-327 RAEEDLKKQEEDF
+327 RAEEFQDKAARIKEGTNINTVVSGSVEELENSIAEKRKALKKLTNKED
-340 SRKEQEGFG
+340 
-349 TATAKIDARKKVEAS
+349 
-364 RRNVEEQKRIYNDI
+364 Y
-378 LGNLQ
+378 
-383 AYENNIAAIEK
+383 
-394 RIKTADLFPQP
+394 
-405 EEGTYDYWTAQ
+405 
-416 KERSEAVLKE
+416 
-426 IRSDIKRTLD
+426 
-436 EAAGEGRDLF
+436 EAAMKVIEAEEKKLETITGKKNKDGGRNA
-446 SLGIDKSTVEAYR
+446 S
-459 KATGELKTAE
+459 
-469 KELKAYE
+469 
-476 TKERR
+476 
-481 VPGRTPTDYQNE
+481 DYQDA

-559 EADRIRQDASSQRVI
+559 EAGRIRQDASSQRVI

-716 ELKRSMDEYAKAQE
+716 ELKRSMDEYANAQE
-730 SVQKAQEDLNT
+730 TARQAQEDLNT

-746 KVITGVYR
+746 KVITGLYR

-760 TTKLLTQ
+760 VTELLTQ
-767 EQAEKKLT
+767 EQAEKKLS

-815 FGVSEDENAKRVIEG
+815 FGVSVDENAKRVIEG

-968 REDISSTAWEQAR
+968 REGISSTAWEQVR

-1035 EEAWLEVQETRKEAM
+1035 EEAWQEVQETRKEAM

-1111 MEEKTEWRTGWS
+1111 MEEKTEWRTGQ
-1123 GLRRKRTQVVTEA
+1123 GRRGRSRYKVVTEA
-1136 AGVLNQAEHD
+1136 AGVLNETEHD

-1170 GWKGDGTESQSG
+1170 GWQGDSAGSQSG
-1182 RGGAFTAMTQEQGTL
+1182 RSGAFTTMTQEQGTL

-1225 DHDLLVSIAENTAY
+1225 EHDLLVSIAENTAY